1 MIEESLL
8 KSGILGKD
16 GFVWWIGRVAKRD
29 TWFQENLG
37 NAFSGEQGFR
47 CKVRIIGYHPFDDIL
62 KEEDLPWAQVM
73 LDAASGNAA
82 NGSTMLLQGGETCV
96 GFFLDGEDAQ
106 QPVIIGLLHR
116 NANVKESTDDKFKST
131 DDKLKRAE
139 GETQFKNAPLYT
151 GNKIKI
157 PSTNIPKV
165 KPKSLPQIPALPGT
179 PTVEG
184 TTNKAFCLWS
194 DSPSSAA
201 AAFEI
206 KNTKPVRI
214 PSRCS
219 NDLIGGITR
228 IIQDF
233 IAIVNTLEQSIG
245 QFIDPLLNE
254 IVDIANTIKN
264 IAGQIGGIVKQIINS
279 IRDGIIKCLISIFK
293 KFFGLETKID
303 PAHPITGPA
312 AQKATKTLLQQIF
325 CIFEDLIDE
334 MIEFVIKMLENMIN
348 GVINPSICAA
358 EQAVSG
364 ILAKL
369 MSRIE
374 ELLKTPLSGIKWLTG
389 RLGEVSGILN
399 QASTLATEIYNFI
412 GCDQFKC
419 NKPSEWISST
429 SAALQRGSDDWTKQL
444 EGVNVLKGISNGLSQ
459 ISKSVDA
466 EVIIDGPLQKELNT
480 AKSNLARVVADD
492 KFILVKGA
500 DSQIEAAEAAVQIAE
515 NNIERFAPN
524 TTDINTKSYKGSS
537 LSGLKKIAKS
547 LGGDLSSI
555 EGAIATISLFG
566 SNNSSFGECN
576 EKILNP
582 RTQDDLSPVRLGT
595 IYYRCIPPIAVAFGS
610 TNAAQLVP
618 IVVKGSI
625 AGVVVCAGGTGYSSP
640 LSIAI
645 IDNSGYGQG
654 AEVDAIIGAGGSITG
669 AIVISGGFGYCR
681 GNYNNICS
689 EVGVGSTNRKYKN
702 PSISLRLETPKN
714 EIVEGNEFVI
724 TLKAFG
730 AIDESRYDYTIS
742 GVDNDNIDNSL
753 TGTFIVKDETSS
765 LTIKTKQSLLDDI
778 KLFTLKLND
787 YNEDIDVVIKKKIQI
802 VKNPQYRLSSS
813 SDFVNAGDSFT
824 ITLDTKEIPDNTLVS
839 YTITGIDSNILTNA
853 SLRGNFEV
861 SQQKSEITFRTNRK
875 YIKDNIDK
883 NVVFILRLDNK
894 KSYIFV
900 LIKAIPKP
908 PEPKPPSPVSGCIV
922 DLHVLSPGIGYT
934 SGDTITDGKNT
945 YIPIVSPNGSIVK
958 AQKINDPICGFTERP
973 IITINTNTGVGAE
986 VIPVMKYT
994 LPGTETGNLQSVI
1007 DQKQVINVVD
1017 CV

>member
-29 TWFQENLG
+29 TWFQKNLG

-47 CKVRIIGYHPFDDIL
+47 CKVRIIGYHPFDNKL

-116 NANVKESTDDKFKST
+116 NANVKESIDDE
-131 DDKLKRAE
+131 LKRAE
-139 GETQFKNAPLYT
+139 GETQFKNSPLYT
-151 GNKIKI
+151 GTKI
-157 PSTNIPKV
+157 PSTNIPKA
-165 KPKSLPQIPALPGT
+165 KPNPLPQIPKLTET

-228 IIQDF
+228 ILQDF

-293 KFFGLETKID
+293 KFFGVKTKIN

-312 AQKATKTLLQQIF
+312 LQKATKILLQQIF
-325 CIFEDLIDE
+325 CIFEKIIDE
-334 MIEFVIKMLENMIN
+334 MVEFVIKMLENMIN

-369 MSRIE
+369 MSKIE
-374 ELLKTPLSGIKWLTG
+374 ESLRDILSGIGWLLG
-389 RLGEVSGILN
+389 GLGEVSGILN

-412 GCDQFKC
+412 GCDEIKC

-500 DSQIEAAEAAVQIAE
+500 DSQIEVAEAAVQIAE

-537 LSGLKKIAKS
+537 LSGLKKIAKG

-555 EGAIATISLFG
+555 EGAIASIGLFG
-566 SNNSSFGECN
+566 SNNSFFGECN
-576 EKILNP
+576 EKTSNP
-582 RTQDDLSPVRLGT
+582 RTQDDLSPVPFG
-595 IYYRCIPPIAVAFGS
+595 YKYSYCIPPIAVAFGS
-610 TNAAQLVP
+610 TNAAQLTP
-618 IVVKGSI
+618 IVSNGSI
-625 AGVVVCAGGTGYSSP
+625 FDVVVCAGGTGYSSP

-654 AEVDAIIGAGGSITG
+654 AQVDAIIGAGGSITG
-669 AIVISGGFGYCR
+669 AIVISGGSGYCP

-689 EVGVGSTNRKYKN
+689 EVDSKNRKYKDS
-702 PSISLRLETPKN
+702 SILLTLTTSKN

-730 AIDESRYDYTIS
+730 AIDESRYNYTIS

-753 TGTFIVKDETSS
+753 TGTFIIKDETSS

-787 YNEDIDVVIKKKIQI
+787 YNEDIDVVIKKKRQI

-824 ITLDTKEIPDNTLVS
+824 ITLDTKEIPDNTFVS

-861 SQQKSEITFRTNRK
+861 SQQKSKITFRTNRK

-883 NVVFILRLDNK
+883 NVVFVLKLDNK

-908 PEPKPPSPVSGCIV
+908 ILRKPPGPVSGCIV

-994 LPGTETGNLQSVI
+994 LPGTETGNTGNLQSVI

>member
-29 TWFQENLG
+29 TWFRENLG

-47 CKVRIIGYHPFDDIL
+47 CKVRIIGYHPFDDKL
-62 KEEDLPWAQVM
+62 REEDLPWAQVM

-116 NANVKESTDDKFKST
+116 NANVKESTDDK
-131 DDKLKRAE
+131 LKRKE

-151 GNKIKI
+151 GNKI
-157 PSTNIPKV
+157 PSTNRPSS

-179 PTVEG
+179 STVEG

-194 DSPSSAA
+194 DGPSSAA

-206 KNTKPVRI
+206 KNTKYVRI

-219 NDLIGGITR
+219 NDLIGGIAR

-233 IAIVNTLEQSIG
+233 IAIVNTLEKSIG

-279 IRDGIIKCLISIFK
+279 IRDGIIKCLISLFK
-293 KFFGLETKID
+293 KFLGLQKKTD
-303 PAHPITGPA
+303 PTHSLTGPVL
-312 AQKATKTLLQQIF
+312 QKATKTLLQQIF
-325 CIFEDLIDE
+325 CIFEKLIDV
-334 MIEFVIKMLENMIN
+334 MIDFVIKMLENMIN
-348 GVINPSICAA
+348 GVINPTICAA

-369 MSRIE
+369 MSLIE
-374 ELLKTPLSGIKWLTG
+374 ELLEPILSGVQWLTG
-389 RLGEVSGILN
+389 GLGTISGILN

-412 GCDQFKC
+412 GCDEIKC

-444 EGVNVLKGISNGLSQ
+444 EGVNVLKGISKDLTTISSGISTGGLEGYDYNG
-459 ISKSVDA
+459 
-466 EVIIDGPLQKELNT
+466 
-480 AKSNLARVVADD
+480 SN
-492 KFILVKGA
+492 
-500 DSQIEAAEAAVQIAE
+500 
-515 NNIERFAPN
+515 
-524 TTDINTKSYKGSS
+524 
-537 LSGLKKIAKS
+537 LSGLNKIAKG

-555 EGAIATISLFG
+555 EGAIASISLFG

-576 EKILNP
+576 EKTSNP
-582 RTQDDLSPVRLGT
+582 QTQYDLSPVPFG
-595 IYYRCIPPIAVAFGS
+595 YKYSYCIPPIAVAFGDG
-610 TNAAQLVP
+610 NGAQLIP
-618 IVVKGSI
+618 IVSNGSI
-625 AGVVVCAGGTGYSSP
+625 FSVEVIAGGSGYISP

-654 AEVDAIIGAGGSITG
+654 AQEDAIVGVGGSITG
-669 AIVISGGFGYCR
+669 AILISGGSGYCP
-681 GNYNNICS
+681 GNYNN
-689 EVGVGSTNRKYKN
+689 VGIDTN
-702 PSISLRLETPKN
+702 
-714 EIVEGNEFVI
+714 I
-724 TLKAFG
+724 T
-730 AIDESRYDYTIS
+730 
-742 GVDNDNIDNSL
+742 
-753 TGTFIVKDETSS
+753 
-765 LTIKTKQSLLDDI
+765 
-778 KLFTLKLND
+778 
-787 YNEDIDVVIKKKIQI
+787 DV
-802 VKNPQYRLSSS
+802 
-813 SDFVNAGDSFT
+813 
-824 ITLDTKEIPDNTLVS
+824 NTLP
-839 YTITGIDSNILTNA
+839 ITGISTSVVGNVDS
-853 SLRGNFEV
+853 V
-861 SQQKSEITFRTNRK
+861 
-875 YIKDNIDK
+875 YII
-883 NVVFILRLDNK
+883 
-894 KSYIFV
+894 
-900 LIKAIPKP
+900 A
-908 PEPKPPSPVSGCIV
+908 
-922 DLHVLSPGIGYT
+922 PGIGYT
-934 SGDTITDGKNT
+934 SGDTISIGTT
-945 YIPIVSPNGSIVK
+945 TISPIITPNGSVVK
-958 AQKINDPICGFTERP
+958 VKLPNNFNQSFARPP

-994 LPGTETGNLQSVI
+994 QQGIFVNKDPKSVI

>member
-47 CKVRIIGYHPFDDIL
+47 CKVRIIGYHPFDDKL
-62 KEEDLPWAQVM
+62 SENDLPWAQVM

-116 NANVKESTDDKFKST
+116 NANVKESTDDELERK
-131 DDKLKRAE
+131 E

-151 GNKIKI
+151 GIKI
-157 PSTNIPKV
+157 PSTNRQSI
-165 KPKSLPQIPALPGT
+165 KPNPLPQIPTLPGT
-179 PTVEG
+179 STVEG

-228 IIQDF
+228 ILQDF

-279 IRDGIIKCLISIFK
+279 IRDGIIKCLISLFK
-293 KFFGLETKID
+293 KFLGLQKKTD
-303 PAHPITGPA
+303 PTHSLTGPVL
-312 AQKATKTLLQQIF
+312 QKATKTLLQQIF
-325 CIFEDLIDE
+325 CIFEKLIDV
-334 MIEFVIKMLENMIN
+334 MIDFVIKMLENMIN
-348 GVINPSICAA
+348 GVINPTICAA

-369 MSRIE
+369 MSLIE
-374 ELLKTPLSGIKWLTG
+374 ELLEPILSGVQWLTG
-389 RLGEVSGILN
+389 GLGTISGILN

-412 GCDQFKC
+412 GCDEIKC

-444 EGVNVLKGISNGLSQ
+444 EGVNVLKGISKDLTQ
-459 ISKSVDA
+459 ISSGISTGGLGGYDYN
-466 EVIIDGPLQKELNT
+466 G
-480 AKSNLARVVADD
+480 SN
-492 KFILVKGA
+492 
-500 DSQIEAAEAAVQIAE
+500 
-515 NNIERFAPN
+515 
-524 TTDINTKSYKGSS
+524 
-537 LSGLKKIAKS
+537 LSGLNKIAKG

-555 EGAIATISLFG
+555 EGAIASISLFG

-576 EKILNP
+576 EKTSNP
-582 RTQDDLSPVRLGT
+582 QTQYDLSPVPFG
-595 IYYRCIPPIAVAFGS
+595 YKYSYCIPPIAVVFGDG
-610 TNAAQLVP
+610 NGAQLIP
-618 IVVKGSI
+618 IVSNGSI
-625 AGVVVCAGGTGYSSP
+625 FSVEVIDGGSGYSSP

-654 AEVDAIIGAGGSITG
+654 AQVDAIVGVGGSITG
-669 AIVISGGFGYCR
+669 AIVISGGSGYCP
-681 GNYNNICS
+681 GNYNN
-689 EVGVGSTNRKYKN
+689 VGIDTN
-702 PSISLRLETPKN
+702 
-714 EIVEGNEFVI
+714 I
-724 TLKAFG
+724 T
-730 AIDESRYDYTIS
+730 
-742 GVDNDNIDNSL
+742 
-753 TGTFIVKDETSS
+753 
-765 LTIKTKQSLLDDI
+765 
-778 KLFTLKLND
+778 
-787 YNEDIDVVIKKKIQI
+787 DV
-802 VKNPQYRLSSS
+802 
-813 SDFVNAGDSFT
+813 
-824 ITLDTKEIPDNTLVS
+824 NTLP
-839 YTITGIDSNILTNA
+839 ITGISTSVVGNVDS
-853 SLRGNFEV
+853 V
-861 SQQKSEITFRTNRK
+861 
-875 YIKDNIDK
+875 YII
-883 NVVFILRLDNK
+883 
-894 KSYIFV
+894 
-900 LIKAIPKP
+900 A
-908 PEPKPPSPVSGCIV
+908 
-922 DLHVLSPGIGYT
+922 PGIGYT
-934 SGDTITDGKNT
+934 SGDTISIGTT
-945 YIPIVSPNGSIVK
+945 TISPIITPNGSVVK
-958 AQKINDPICGFTERP
+958 VKLPNNFNQSFARPP

-994 LPGTETGNLQSVI
+994 QQGIFVNKDSKSVI

>member
-29 TWFQENLG
+29 TWFRENLG

-47 CKVRIIGYHPFDDIL
+47 CKVRIIGYHPFDDKL

-116 NANVKESTDDKFKST
+116 NANVKESTDDE
-131 DDKLKRAE
+131 LKRKE
-139 GETQFKNAPLYT
+139 GEIQFKNAPLYT
-151 GNKIKI
+151 GNKI
-157 PSTNIPKV
+157 PSTNRPSS

-179 PTVEG
+179 STVEG

-194 DSPSSAA
+194 DGPSSAA

-206 KNTKPVRI
+206 KNTKYVRI

-279 IRDGIIKCLISIFK
+279 IRDGIIKCLISLFK
-293 KFFGLETKID
+293 KFLGLQKKTD
-303 PAHPITGPA
+303 PTHSLTGPVL
-312 AQKATKTLLQQIF
+312 QKATKTLLQQIF
-325 CIFEDLIDE
+325 CIFEKLIDV
-334 MIEFVIKMLENMIN
+334 MIDFVIKMLENMIN
-348 GVINPSICAA
+348 GVINPTICAA

-369 MSRIE
+369 MSLIE
-374 ELLKTPLSGIKWLTG
+374 ELLEPILSGVQWLTG
-389 RLGEVSGILN
+389 GLGTISGILN

-412 GCDQFKC
+412 GCDEIKC

-444 EGVNVLKGISNGLSQ
+444 EGVNVLKGISKDLTQ
-459 ISKSVDA
+459 ISSGISTGGLEGYDYN
-466 EVIIDGPLQKELNT
+466 G
-480 AKSNLARVVADD
+480 SN
-492 KFILVKGA
+492 
-500 DSQIEAAEAAVQIAE
+500 
-515 NNIERFAPN
+515 
-524 TTDINTKSYKGSS
+524 
-537 LSGLKKIAKS
+537 LSGLNKIAKG

-555 EGAIATISLFG
+555 EGAIASISLFG

-576 EKILNP
+576 EKTSNP
-582 RTQDDLSPVRLGT
+582 QTQYDLSPVPFG
-595 IYYRCIPPIAVAFGS
+595 YKYSYCIPPIAVVFGDG
-610 TNAAQLVP
+610 NGAQLIP
-618 IVVKGSI
+618 IVSNGSI
-625 AGVVVCAGGTGYSSP
+625 FSVEVIDGGSGYSSP

-654 AEVDAIIGAGGSITG
+654 AQVDAIVGVGGSITG
-669 AIVISGGFGYCR
+669 AIVISGGSGYCP
-681 GNYNNICS
+681 GNYNN
-689 EVGVGSTNRKYKN
+689 VGIDTN
-702 PSISLRLETPKN
+702 
-714 EIVEGNEFVI
+714 I
-724 TLKAFG
+724 T
-730 AIDESRYDYTIS
+730 
-742 GVDNDNIDNSL
+742 
-753 TGTFIVKDETSS
+753 
-765 LTIKTKQSLLDDI
+765 
-778 KLFTLKLND
+778 
-787 YNEDIDVVIKKKIQI
+787 DV
-802 VKNPQYRLSSS
+802 
-813 SDFVNAGDSFT
+813 
-824 ITLDTKEIPDNTLVS
+824 NTLP
-839 YTITGIDSNILTNA
+839 ITGISTSVVGNVDS
-853 SLRGNFEV
+853 V
-861 SQQKSEITFRTNRK
+861 
-875 YIKDNIDK
+875 YII
-883 NVVFILRLDNK
+883 
-894 KSYIFV
+894 
-900 LIKAIPKP
+900 A
-908 PEPKPPSPVSGCIV
+908 
-922 DLHVLSPGIGYT
+922 PGIGYT
-934 SGDTITDGKNT
+934 SGDTISIGTT
-945 YIPIVSPNGSIVK
+945 TISPIITPNGSVVK
-958 AQKINDPICGFTERP
+958 VKLPNNFNQSFARPP

-994 LPGTETGNLQSVI
+994 QQGIFVNKDSKSVI
-1007 DQKQVINVVD
+1007 DQKQVISVVD

>member
-47 CKVRIIGYHPFDDIL
+47 CKVRIIGYHPFDDKL

-116 NANVKESTDDKFKST
+116 NANVKESTNDV
-131 DDKLKRAE
+131 LKRKE

-151 GNKIKI
+151 GNKI
-157 PSTNIPKV
+157 PSTNRPSS

-179 PTVEG
+179 STVEG

-233 IAIVNTLEQSIG
+233 IAIVNTLEKSIG

-279 IRDGIIKCLISIFK
+279 IRNGIIKCLISLFK
-293 KFFGLETKID
+293 KFLGLQKKTD
-303 PAHPITGPA
+303 PTHSLTGPVL
-312 AQKATKTLLQQIF
+312 QKATKTLLQQIF
-325 CIFEDLIDE
+325 CIFEKLIDV
-334 MIEFVIKMLENMIN
+334 MIDFVIKMLENMIN
-348 GVINPSICAA
+348 GVINPTICAA

-369 MSRIE
+369 MSLIE
-374 ELLKTPLSGIKWLTG
+374 ELLEPILSGVQWLTG
-389 RLGEVSGILN
+389 GLGTISGILN

-412 GCDQFKC
+412 GCDEFKC

-444 EGVNVLKGISNGLSQ
+444 EGVNVLKGISKDLSTISSGISTGGLEGYDYNG
-459 ISKSVDA
+459 
-466 EVIIDGPLQKELNT
+466 
-480 AKSNLARVVADD
+480 SN
-492 KFILVKGA
+492 
-500 DSQIEAAEAAVQIAE
+500 
-515 NNIERFAPN
+515 
-524 TTDINTKSYKGSS
+524 
-537 LSGLKKIAKS
+537 LSGLNKIAKG

-555 EGAIATISLFG
+555 EGAIASISLFG

-576 EKILNP
+576 EKTSNP
-582 RTQDDLSPVRLGT
+582 QTQYDLSPVPFG
-595 IYYRCIPPIAVAFGS
+595 YKYSYCIPPIAVVFGDG
-610 TNAAQLVP
+610 NGAQLIP
-618 IVVKGSI
+618 IVSNGSI
-625 AGVVVCAGGTGYSSP
+625 FSVEVIAGGSGYSSP

-654 AEVDAIIGAGGSITG
+654 AQVDAIVGVGGSITG
-669 AIVISGGFGYCR
+669 AIVISGGSGYCP
-681 GNYNNICS
+681 GNYNN
-689 EVGVGSTNRKYKN
+689 VG
-702 PSISLRLETPKN
+702 
-714 EIVEGNEFVI
+714 
-724 TLKAFG
+724 
-730 AIDESRYDYTIS
+730 
-742 GVDNDNIDNSL
+742 
-753 TGTFIVKDETSS
+753 
-765 LTIKTKQSLLDDI
+765 
-778 KLFTLKLND
+778 
-787 YNEDIDVVIKKKIQI
+787 
-802 VKNPQYRLSSS
+802 
-813 SDFVNAGDSFT
+813 
-824 ITLDTKEIPDNTLVS
+824 LDTNITDVNTLP
-839 YTITGIDSNILTNA
+839 ITGISTSVVGNVDS
-853 SLRGNFEV
+853 V
-861 SQQKSEITFRTNRK
+861 
-875 YIKDNIDK
+875 YII
-883 NVVFILRLDNK
+883 
-894 KSYIFV
+894 
-900 LIKAIPKP
+900 A
-908 PEPKPPSPVSGCIV
+908 
-922 DLHVLSPGIGYT
+922 PGIGYT
-934 SGDTITDGKNT
+934 SGDTISIGTT
-945 YIPIVSPNGSIVK
+945 TISPIITPNGSVVK
-958 AQKINDPICGFTERP
+958 VKLPNNFNQSFARPP

-994 LPGTETGNLQSVI
+994 QQGIFVNKDSKSVI

>member
-8 KSGILGKD
+8 KSGIIGKD

-29 TWFQENLG
+29 TWFRENLG

-47 CKVRIIGYHPFDDIL
+47 CKVRIIGYHPFDDKL

-116 NANVKESTDDKFKST
+116 NANVKESTNDV
-131 DDKLKRAE
+131 LKRKE

-151 GNKIKI
+151 GNKI
-157 PSTNIPKV
+157 PSTNRPSS

-179 PTVEG
+179 STVEG

-194 DSPSSAA
+194 DGPSSAA

-228 IIQDF
+228 ILQDF

-279 IRDGIIKCLISIFK
+279 IRDGIIKCLISLFK
-293 KFFGLETKID
+293 KFLGLQKKTD
-303 PAHPITGPA
+303 PTHSLTGPVL
-312 AQKATKTLLQQIF
+312 QKATKTLLQQIF
-325 CIFEDLIDE
+325 CIFEKLIDV
-334 MIEFVIKMLENMIN
+334 MIDFVIKMLENMIN
-348 GVINPSICAA
+348 GVINPTICAA

-369 MSRIE
+369 MSLIE
-374 ELLKTPLSGIKWLTG
+374 ELLEPILSGVQWLTG
-389 RLGEVSGILN
+389 GLGTISGILN

-412 GCDQFKC
+412 GCDEIKC

-444 EGVNVLKGISNGLSQ
+444 EGVNVLKGISKDLTQ
-459 ISKSVDA
+459 ISSGISTGGLGGYDYN
-466 EVIIDGPLQKELNT
+466 G
-480 AKSNLARVVADD
+480 SN
-492 KFILVKGA
+492 
-500 DSQIEAAEAAVQIAE
+500 
-515 NNIERFAPN
+515 
-524 TTDINTKSYKGSS
+524 
-537 LSGLKKIAKS
+537 LSGLNKIAKG

-555 EGAIATISLFG
+555 EGAIASISLFG

-576 EKILNP
+576 EKTSNP
-582 RTQDDLSPVRLGT
+582 QTQYDLSPVPFG
-595 IYYRCIPPIAVAFGS
+595 YKYSYCIPPIAVVFGDG
-610 TNAAQLVP
+610 NGAQLIP
-618 IVVKGSI
+618 IVSNGSI
-625 AGVVVCAGGTGYSSP
+625 FSVEVIDGGSGYSSP

-654 AEVDAIIGAGGSITG
+654 AQVDAIVGVGGSITG
-669 AIVISGGFGYCR
+669 AIVISGGSGYCP
-681 GNYNNICS
+681 GNYNN
-689 EVGVGSTNRKYKN
+689 VGIDTN
-702 PSISLRLETPKN
+702 
-714 EIVEGNEFVI
+714 I
-724 TLKAFG
+724 T
-730 AIDESRYDYTIS
+730 
-742 GVDNDNIDNSL
+742 
-753 TGTFIVKDETSS
+753 
-765 LTIKTKQSLLDDI
+765 
-778 KLFTLKLND
+778 
-787 YNEDIDVVIKKKIQI
+787 DV
-802 VKNPQYRLSSS
+802 
-813 SDFVNAGDSFT
+813 
-824 ITLDTKEIPDNTLVS
+824 NTLP
-839 YTITGIDSNILTNA
+839 ITGISTSVVGNVDS
-853 SLRGNFEV
+853 V
-861 SQQKSEITFRTNRK
+861 
-875 YIKDNIDK
+875 YII
-883 NVVFILRLDNK
+883 
-894 KSYIFV
+894 
-900 LIKAIPKP
+900 A
-908 PEPKPPSPVSGCIV
+908 
-922 DLHVLSPGIGYT
+922 PGIGYT
-934 SGDTITDGKNT
+934 SGDTISIGTT
-945 YIPIVSPNGSIVK
+945 TISPIITPNGSVVK
-958 AQKINDPICGFTERP
+958 VKLPNNFNQSFARPP

-994 LPGTETGNLQSVI
+994 QQGIFVNKDSKSVI

>member
-8 KSGILGKD
+8 KSGIIGKD

-29 TWFQENLG
+29 TWFRENLG

-47 CKVRIIGYHPFDDIL
+47 CKVRIIGYHPFDDKL

-116 NANVKESTDDKFKST
+116 NANVKESTNDV
-131 DDKLKRAE
+131 LKRKE

-151 GNKIKI
+151 GNKI
-157 PSTNIPKV
+157 PSTNRPSS

-179 PTVEG
+179 STVEG

-194 DSPSSAA
+194 DGPSSAA

-228 IIQDF
+228 ILQDF

-279 IRDGIIKCLISIFK
+279 IRDGIIKCLISLFK
-293 KFFGLETKID
+293 KFLGLQKKTD
-303 PAHPITGPA
+303 PTHSLTGPVL
-312 AQKATKTLLQQIF
+312 QKATKTLLQQIF
-325 CIFEDLIDE
+325 CIFEKLIDV
-334 MIEFVIKMLENMIN
+334 MIDFVIKMLENMIN
-348 GVINPSICAA
+348 GVINPTICAA

-369 MSRIE
+369 MSLIE
-374 ELLKTPLSGIKWLTG
+374 ELLEPILSGVQWLTG
-389 RLGEVSGILN
+389 GLGTISGILN

-412 GCDQFKC
+412 GCDEIKC

-444 EGVNVLKGISNGLSQ
+444 EGVNVLKGISKDLTQ
-459 ISKSVDA
+459 ISSGISTGGLGGYDYN
-466 EVIIDGPLQKELNT
+466 G
-480 AKSNLARVVADD
+480 SN
-492 KFILVKGA
+492 
-500 DSQIEAAEAAVQIAE
+500 
-515 NNIERFAPN
+515 
-524 TTDINTKSYKGSS
+524 
-537 LSGLKKIAKS
+537 LSGLNKIAKG

-555 EGAIATISLFG
+555 EGAIASISLFG

-576 EKILNP
+576 EKTSNP
-582 RTQDDLSPVRLGT
+582 QTQYDLSPVPFG
-595 IYYRCIPPIAVAFGS
+595 YKYSYCIPPIAVAFGDA
-610 TNAAQLVP
+610 NGAQLIP
-618 IVVKGSI
+618 IVSNGSI
-625 AGVVVCAGGTGYSSP
+625 FSVEVIDGGSGYSSP

-654 AEVDAIIGAGGSITG
+654 AQVDAIVGVGGSITG
-669 AIVISGGFGYCR
+669 AIVISGGSGYCP
-681 GNYNNICS
+681 GNYNN
-689 EVGVGSTNRKYKN
+689 VGIDTN
-702 PSISLRLETPKN
+702 
-714 EIVEGNEFVI
+714 I
-724 TLKAFG
+724 T
-730 AIDESRYDYTIS
+730 
-742 GVDNDNIDNSL
+742 
-753 TGTFIVKDETSS
+753 
-765 LTIKTKQSLLDDI
+765 
-778 KLFTLKLND
+778 
-787 YNEDIDVVIKKKIQI
+787 DV
-802 VKNPQYRLSSS
+802 
-813 SDFVNAGDSFT
+813 
-824 ITLDTKEIPDNTLVS
+824 NTLP
-839 YTITGIDSNILTNA
+839 ITGISTSVVGNVDS
-853 SLRGNFEV
+853 V
-861 SQQKSEITFRTNRK
+861 
-875 YIKDNIDK
+875 YII
-883 NVVFILRLDNK
+883 
-894 KSYIFV
+894 
-900 LIKAIPKP
+900 A
-908 PEPKPPSPVSGCIV
+908 
-922 DLHVLSPGIGYT
+922 PGIGYT
-934 SGDTITDGKNT
+934 SGDTISIGTT
-945 YIPIVSPNGSIVK
+945 TISPIITPNGSVVK
-958 AQKINDPICGFTERP
+958 VKLPNNFNQSFARPP

-994 LPGTETGNLQSVI
+994 QQGIFVNKDSKSVI

>member
-8 KSGILGKD
+8 KSGIIGKD

-29 TWFQENLG
+29 TWFRENLG

-47 CKVRIIGYHPFDDIL
+47 CKVRIIGYHPFDDKL

-116 NANVKESTDDKFKST
+116 NANVKESTDDK
-131 DDKLKRAE
+131 LKRAE

-151 GNKIKI
+151 GNKI
-157 PSTNIPKV
+157 PSTNRPSS

-179 PTVEG
+179 STVEG

-194 DSPSSAA
+194 DGPSSAA

-206 KNTKPVRI
+206 KNTKYVRI

-233 IAIVNTLEQSIG
+233 IAIVNTLEKSIG

-279 IRDGIIKCLISIFK
+279 IRDGIIKCLISLFK
-293 KFFGLETKID
+293 KFLGSQKKTN
-303 PAHPITGPA
+303 PAHSLTGPVL
-312 AQKATKTLLQQIF
+312 QKATKTLLQQIF
-325 CIFEDLIDE
+325 CIFEKLIDV
-334 MIEFVIKMLENMIN
+334 MIDFVIKMLENMIN

-369 MSRIE
+369 MSMIE
-374 ELLKTPLSGIKWLTG
+374 EALEPILSGIEWLTG
-389 RLGEVSGILN
+389 GLGTISGILN

-412 GCDQFKC
+412 GCDEIKC

-429 SAALQRGSDDWTKQL
+429 SAALQRGSDDWSKQL
-444 EGVNVLKGISNGLSQ
+444 EGVNVLKGISKDLTQ
-459 ISKSVDA
+459 ISSGISTGGLEGYDYN
-466 EVIIDGPLQKELNT
+466 G
-480 AKSNLARVVADD
+480 SN
-492 KFILVKGA
+492 
-500 DSQIEAAEAAVQIAE
+500 
-515 NNIERFAPN
+515 
-524 TTDINTKSYKGSS
+524 
-537 LSGLKKIAKS
+537 LSGLNKIAKG

-555 EGAIATISLFG
+555 EGAIASISLFG

-576 EKILNP
+576 EKTSNP
-582 RTQDDLSPVRLGT
+582 QTQYDLSPVPFG
-595 IYYRCIPPIAVAFGS
+595 YKYSYCIPPIAVAFGDGDG
-610 TNAAQLVP
+610 AKLIP
-618 IVVKGSI
+618 IVSNNSIFSVEVIDGGS
-625 AGVVVCAGGTGYSSP
+625 GYRSP

-654 AEVDAIIGAGGSITG
+654 AQVDAIVDVDGSITG
-669 AIVISGGFGYCR
+669 AIVISGGSGYCP
-681 GNYNNICS
+681 GNYNNVGIDTNIT
-689 EVGVGSTNRKYKN
+689 EVN
-702 PSISLRLETPKN
+702 
-714 EIVEGNEFVI
+714 
-724 TLKAFG
+724 
-730 AIDESRYDYTIS
+730 
-742 GVDNDNIDNSL
+742 
-753 TGTFIVKDETSS
+753 
-765 LTIKTKQSLLDDI
+765 
-778 KLFTLKLND
+778 KL
-787 YNEDIDVVIKKKIQI
+787 
-802 VKNPQYRLSSS
+802 P
-813 SDFVNAGDSFT
+813 
-824 ITLDTKEIPDNTLVS
+824 
-839 YTITGIDSNILTNA
+839 ITGISTSVVGNVDS
-853 SLRGNFEV
+853 V
-861 SQQKSEITFRTNRK
+861 
-875 YIKDNIDK
+875 YII
-883 NVVFILRLDNK
+883 
-894 KSYIFV
+894 
-900 LIKAIPKP
+900 A
-908 PEPKPPSPVSGCIV
+908 
-922 DLHVLSPGIGYT
+922 PGIGYT
-934 SGDTITDGKNT
+934 SGDTISIGTT
-945 YIPIVSPNGSIVK
+945 TISPIITPNGSVVK
-958 AQKINDPICGFTERP
+958 VKLPNNFNQSFARPP

-994 LPGTETGNLQSVI
+994 QQGIFVNKDPKSVI

>member
-29 TWFQENLG
+29 TWFRENLG

-47 CKVRIIGYHPFDDIL
+47 CKVRIIGYHPFDDKL

-116 NANVKESTDDKFKST
+116 NANVKESTDDE
-131 DDKLKRAE
+131 LKRKE
-139 GETQFKNAPLYT
+139 GEIQFKNAPLYT
-151 GNKIKI
+151 GNKI
-157 PSTNIPKV
+157 PSTNRPSS

-179 PTVEG
+179 STVEG

-194 DSPSSAA
+194 DGPSSAA

-206 KNTKPVRI
+206 KNTKYVRI

-233 IAIVNTLEQSIG
+233 IAIVNTLEKSIG

-279 IRDGIIKCLISIFK
+279 IRDGIIKCLISLFK
-293 KFFGLETKID
+293 KFLGLQKKTD
-303 PAHPITGPA
+303 PTHSLTGPVL
-312 AQKATKTLLQQIF
+312 QKATKTLLQQIF
-325 CIFEDLIDE
+325 CIFEKLIDV
-334 MIEFVIKMLENMIN
+334 MIDFVIKMLENMIN
-348 GVINPSICAA
+348 GVINPTICAA

-369 MSRIE
+369 MSLIE
-374 ELLKTPLSGIKWLTG
+374 ELLEPILSGVQWLTG
-389 RLGEVSGILN
+389 GLGTISGILN

-412 GCDQFKC
+412 GCDEIKC

-444 EGVNVLKGISNGLSQ
+444 EGVNVLKGISKDLTQ
-459 ISKSVDA
+459 ISSGISTGGLEGYDYN
-466 EVIIDGPLQKELNT
+466 G
-480 AKSNLARVVADD
+480 SN
-492 KFILVKGA
+492 
-500 DSQIEAAEAAVQIAE
+500 
-515 NNIERFAPN
+515 
-524 TTDINTKSYKGSS
+524 
-537 LSGLKKIAKS
+537 LSGLNKIAKG

-555 EGAIATISLFG
+555 EGAIASISLFG

-576 EKILNP
+576 EKTSNP
-582 RTQDDLSPVRLGT
+582 QTQYDLSPVPFG
-595 IYYRCIPPIAVAFGS
+595 YKYSYCIPPIAVVFGDG
-610 TNAAQLVP
+610 NGAQLIP
-618 IVVKGSI
+618 IVSNGSI
-625 AGVVVCAGGTGYSSP
+625 FSLEVIAGGSGYSSP

-654 AEVDAIIGAGGSITG
+654 AQVDAIVGVGGSITG
-669 AIVISGGFGYCR
+669 AIVISGGSGYCP
-681 GNYNNICS
+681 GNYNN
-689 EVGVGSTNRKYKN
+689 VGIDTN
-702 PSISLRLETPKN
+702 
-714 EIVEGNEFVI
+714 I
-724 TLKAFG
+724 T
-730 AIDESRYDYTIS
+730 
-742 GVDNDNIDNSL
+742 
-753 TGTFIVKDETSS
+753 
-765 LTIKTKQSLLDDI
+765 
-778 KLFTLKLND
+778 
-787 YNEDIDVVIKKKIQI
+787 DV
-802 VKNPQYRLSSS
+802 
-813 SDFVNAGDSFT
+813 
-824 ITLDTKEIPDNTLVS
+824 NTLP
-839 YTITGIDSNILTNA
+839 ITGISTSVVGNVDS
-853 SLRGNFEV
+853 V
-861 SQQKSEITFRTNRK
+861 
-875 YIKDNIDK
+875 YII
-883 NVVFILRLDNK
+883 
-894 KSYIFV
+894 
-900 LIKAIPKP
+900 A
-908 PEPKPPSPVSGCIV
+908 
-922 DLHVLSPGIGYT
+922 PGIGYT
-934 SGDTITDGKNT
+934 SGDTISIGTT
-945 YIPIVSPNGSIVK
+945 TISPIITPNGSVVK
-958 AQKINDPICGFTERP
+958 VKLPNNFNQSFARPP

-994 LPGTETGNLQSVI
+994 QQGIFVNKDSKSVI

>member
-8 KSGILGKD
+8 KSGIIGKD

-29 TWFQENLG
+29 TWFRENLG

-47 CKVRIIGYHPFDDIL
+47 CKVRIIGYHPFDDKL
-62 KEEDLPWAQVM
+62 KEDDLPWAQVM

-116 NANVKESTDDKFKST
+116 NANVKESTDDE
-131 DDKLKRAE
+131 LKRKE

-151 GNKIKI
+151 GNKI
-157 PSTNIPKV
+157 PSTNRPSS

-179 PTVEG
+179 STVEG

-194 DSPSSAA
+194 DGPSSAA

-228 IIQDF
+228 ILQDF

-279 IRDGIIKCLISIFK
+279 IRDGIIKCLISLFK
-293 KFFGLETKID
+293 KFLGLQKKTD
-303 PAHPITGPA
+303 PTHSLTGPVL
-312 AQKATKTLLQQIF
+312 QKATKTLLQQIF
-325 CIFEDLIDE
+325 CIFEKLIDV
-334 MIEFVIKMLENMIN
+334 MIDFVIKMLENMIN
-348 GVINPSICAA
+348 GVINPTICAA

-369 MSRIE
+369 MSLIE
-374 ELLKTPLSGIKWLTG
+374 ELLEPILSGVQWLTG
-389 RLGEVSGILN
+389 GLGTISGILN

-412 GCDQFKC
+412 GCDEIKC

-444 EGVNVLKGISNGLSQ
+444 EGVNVLKGISKDLTQ
-459 ISKSVDA
+459 ISSGISTGGLEGYDYN
-466 EVIIDGPLQKELNT
+466 G
-480 AKSNLARVVADD
+480 SN
-492 KFILVKGA
+492 
-500 DSQIEAAEAAVQIAE
+500 
-515 NNIERFAPN
+515 
-524 TTDINTKSYKGSS
+524 
-537 LSGLKKIAKS
+537 LSGLNKIAKG
-547 LGGDLSSI
+547 LGGNLSSI
-555 EGAIATISLFG
+555 EGAIASISLFG

-576 EKILNP
+576 EKTSNP
-582 RTQDDLSPVRLGT
+582 QTQYDLSPVPFG
-595 IYYRCIPPIAVAFGS
+595 YKYSYCIPPIAVVFGDG
-610 TNAAQLVP
+610 NGAQLIP
-618 IVVKGSI
+618 IVSNGSI
-625 AGVVVCAGGTGYSSP
+625 FSVEVIAGGSGYSSP

-654 AEVDAIIGAGGSITG
+654 AQVDAIVGVGGSITG
-669 AIVISGGFGYCR
+669 AIVISGGSGYCP
-681 GNYNNICS
+681 GNYNN
-689 EVGVGSTNRKYKN
+689 VG
-702 PSISLRLETPKN
+702 
-714 EIVEGNEFVI
+714 
-724 TLKAFG
+724 
-730 AIDESRYDYTIS
+730 
-742 GVDNDNIDNSL
+742 
-753 TGTFIVKDETSS
+753 
-765 LTIKTKQSLLDDI
+765 
-778 KLFTLKLND
+778 
-787 YNEDIDVVIKKKIQI
+787 
-802 VKNPQYRLSSS
+802 
-813 SDFVNAGDSFT
+813 
-824 ITLDTKEIPDNTLVS
+824 LDTNITDVNTLP
-839 YTITGIDSNILTNA
+839 ITGISTSVVGNVDS
-853 SLRGNFEV
+853 V
-861 SQQKSEITFRTNRK
+861 
-875 YIKDNIDK
+875 YII
-883 NVVFILRLDNK
+883 
-894 KSYIFV
+894 
-900 LIKAIPKP
+900 A
-908 PEPKPPSPVSGCIV
+908 
-922 DLHVLSPGIGYT
+922 PGIGYT
-934 SGDTITDGKNT
+934 SGDTISIGTT
-945 YIPIVSPNGSIVK
+945 TISPIITPNGSVVK
-958 AQKINDPICGFTERP
+958 VKLPNNFNQSFARPP

-994 LPGTETGNLQSVI
+994 QQGIFVNKDSKSVI

>member
-8 KSGILGKD
+8 KSGIIGKD

-29 TWFQENLG
+29 TWFRENLG

-47 CKVRIIGYHPFDDIL
+47 CKVRIIGYHPFDDKL

-116 NANVKESTDDKFKST
+116 NANVKESTDDE
-131 DDKLKRAE
+131 LKRKE

-151 GNKIKI
+151 GNKI
-157 PSTNIPKV
+157 PSTNRPSS

-179 PTVEG
+179 STVEG

-194 DSPSSAA
+194 DGPSSAA

-233 IAIVNTLEQSIG
+233 IAIVNTLEKSIG

-279 IRDGIIKCLISIFK
+279 IRDGIIKCLISLFK
-293 KFFGLETKID
+293 KFLGLQKKTD
-303 PAHPITGPA
+303 PTHSLTGPVL
-312 AQKATKTLLQQIF
+312 QKATKTLLQQIF
-325 CIFEDLIDE
+325 CIFEKLIDV
-334 MIEFVIKMLENMIN
+334 MIDFVIKMLENMIN
-348 GVINPSICAA
+348 GVINPTICAA

-369 MSRIE
+369 MSLIE
-374 ELLKTPLSGIKWLTG
+374 ELLEPILSGVQWLTG
-389 RLGEVSGILN
+389 GLGTISGILN

-412 GCDQFKC
+412 GCDEIKC

-444 EGVNVLKGISNGLSQ
+444 EGVNVLKGISKDLTQ
-459 ISKSVDA
+459 ISSGISTGGLEGYDYN
-466 EVIIDGPLQKELNT
+466 G
-480 AKSNLARVVADD
+480 SN
-492 KFILVKGA
+492 
-500 DSQIEAAEAAVQIAE
+500 
-515 NNIERFAPN
+515 
-524 TTDINTKSYKGSS
+524 
-537 LSGLKKIAKS
+537 LSGLNKIAKG

-555 EGAIATISLFG
+555 EGAIASISLFG

-576 EKILNP
+576 EKTSNP
-582 RTQDDLSPVRLGT
+582 QTQYDLSPVPFG
-595 IYYRCIPPIAVAFGS
+595 YKYSYCIPPIAVAFGDG
-610 TNAAQLVP
+610 NGAQLIP
-618 IVVKGSI
+618 IVSNGSI
-625 AGVVVCAGGTGYSSP
+625 FSVELIDGGSGYSSP

-654 AEVDAIIGAGGSITG
+654 AQVDAIVGVGGSITG
-669 AIVISGGFGYCR
+669 AIVISGGSGYCP
-681 GNYNNICS
+681 GNYNN
-689 EVGVGSTNRKYKN
+689 VGIDTN
-702 PSISLRLETPKN
+702 
-714 EIVEGNEFVI
+714 I
-724 TLKAFG
+724 T
-730 AIDESRYDYTIS
+730 
-742 GVDNDNIDNSL
+742 
-753 TGTFIVKDETSS
+753 
-765 LTIKTKQSLLDDI
+765 
-778 KLFTLKLND
+778 
-787 YNEDIDVVIKKKIQI
+787 DV
-802 VKNPQYRLSSS
+802 
-813 SDFVNAGDSFT
+813 
-824 ITLDTKEIPDNTLVS
+824 NTLP
-839 YTITGIDSNILTNA
+839 ITGISTSVVGNVDS
-853 SLRGNFEV
+853 V
-861 SQQKSEITFRTNRK
+861 
-875 YIKDNIDK
+875 YII
-883 NVVFILRLDNK
+883 
-894 KSYIFV
+894 
-900 LIKAIPKP
+900 A
-908 PEPKPPSPVSGCIV
+908 
-922 DLHVLSPGIGYT
+922 PGIGYT
-934 SGDTITDGKNT
+934 SGDTISIGTT
-945 YIPIVSPNGSIVK
+945 TISPIITPNGSVVK
-958 AQKINDPICGFTERP
+958 VKLPNNFNQSFARPP

-994 LPGTETGNLQSVI
+994 QQGIFVNKDSKSVI

>member
-29 TWFQENLG
+29 TWFRENLG

-47 CKVRIIGYHPFDDIL
+47 CKVRIIGYHPFDDKL

-116 NANVKESTDDKFKST
+116 NANVKESTDDE
-131 DDKLKRAE
+131 LKRKE

-151 GNKIKI
+151 GNKI
-157 PSTNIPKV
+157 PSTNRPSS

-179 PTVEG
+179 STVEG

-194 DSPSSAA
+194 DGPSSAA

-206 KNTKPVRI
+206 KNTKYVRI

-233 IAIVNTLEQSIG
+233 IAIVNTLEKSIG

-279 IRDGIIKCLISIFK
+279 IRDGIIKCLISLFK
-293 KFFGLETKID
+293 KFLGLQKKTD
-303 PAHPITGPA
+303 PTHSLTGPVL
-312 AQKATKTLLQQIF
+312 QKATKTLLQQIF
-325 CIFEDLIDE
+325 CIFEKLIDV
-334 MIEFVIKMLENMIN
+334 MIDFVIKMLENMIN
-348 GVINPSICAA
+348 GVINPTICAA

-369 MSRIE
+369 MSLIE
-374 ELLKTPLSGIKWLTG
+374 ELLEPILSGVQWLTG
-389 RLGEVSGILN
+389 GLGTISGILN

-412 GCDQFKC
+412 GCDEIKC

-444 EGVNVLKGISNGLSQ
+444 EGVNVLKGISKDLTQ
-459 ISKSVDA
+459 ISSGISTGGLEGYDYN
-466 EVIIDGPLQKELNT
+466 G
-480 AKSNLARVVADD
+480 SN
-492 KFILVKGA
+492 
-500 DSQIEAAEAAVQIAE
+500 
-515 NNIERFAPN
+515 
-524 TTDINTKSYKGSS
+524 
-537 LSGLKKIAKS
+537 LSGLNKIAKG

-555 EGAIATISLFG
+555 EGAIASISLFG

-576 EKILNP
+576 EKTSNP
-582 RTQDDLSPVRLGT
+582 QTQYDLSPVPFG
-595 IYYRCIPPIAVAFGS
+595 YKYSYCIPPIAVAFGDG
-610 TNAAQLVP
+610 NGAQLIP
-618 IVVKGSI
+618 IVSNGSI
-625 AGVVVCAGGTGYSSP
+625 FSVEVIDGGSGYSSP

-654 AEVDAIIGAGGSITG
+654 AQVDAIVGVGGSITG
-669 AIVISGGFGYCR
+669 AIVISGGSGYCP
-681 GNYNNICS
+681 GNYNN
-689 EVGVGSTNRKYKN
+689 VG
-702 PSISLRLETPKN
+702 
-714 EIVEGNEFVI
+714 
-724 TLKAFG
+724 
-730 AIDESRYDYTIS
+730 
-742 GVDNDNIDNSL
+742 
-753 TGTFIVKDETSS
+753 
-765 LTIKTKQSLLDDI
+765 
-778 KLFTLKLND
+778 
-787 YNEDIDVVIKKKIQI
+787 
-802 VKNPQYRLSSS
+802 
-813 SDFVNAGDSFT
+813 
-824 ITLDTKEIPDNTLVS
+824 LDTNITDVNTLP
-839 YTITGIDSNILTNA
+839 ITGISTSVVGNVDS
-853 SLRGNFEV
+853 V
-861 SQQKSEITFRTNRK
+861 
-875 YIKDNIDK
+875 YII
-883 NVVFILRLDNK
+883 
-894 KSYIFV
+894 
-900 LIKAIPKP
+900 A
-908 PEPKPPSPVSGCIV
+908 
-922 DLHVLSPGIGYT
+922 PGIGYT
-934 SGDTITDGKNT
+934 SGDTISIGTT
-945 YIPIVSPNGSIVK
+945 TISPIITPNGSVVK
-958 AQKINDPICGFTERP
+958 VKLPNNFNQSFARPP

-994 LPGTETGNLQSVI
+994 QQGIFVNKDSKSVI
-1007 DQKQVINVVD
+1007 DQKQVISVVD

>member
-8 KSGILGKD
+8 KSGIIGKD

-29 TWFQENLG
+29 TWFRENLG

-47 CKVRIIGYHPFDDIL
+47 CKVRIIGYHPFDDKL

-116 NANVKESTDDKFKST
+116 NANVKESTNDV
-131 DDKLKRAE
+131 LKRKE

-151 GNKIKI
+151 GNKI
-157 PSTNIPKV
+157 PSTNRPSS

-179 PTVEG
+179 STVEG

-194 DSPSSAA
+194 DGPSSAA

-233 IAIVNTLEQSIG
+233 IAIVNTLEKSIG

-279 IRDGIIKCLISIFK
+279 IRDGIIKCLISLFK
-293 KFFGLETKID
+293 KFLGLQKKTD
-303 PAHPITGPA
+303 PTHSLTGPVL
-312 AQKATKTLLQQIF
+312 QKATKTLLQQIF
-325 CIFEDLIDE
+325 CIFEKLIDV
-334 MIEFVIKMLENMIN
+334 MIDFVIKMLENMIN
-348 GVINPSICAA
+348 GVINPTICAA

-369 MSRIE
+369 MSLIE
-374 ELLKTPLSGIKWLTG
+374 ELLEPILSGVQWLTG
-389 RLGEVSGILN
+389 GLGTISGILN

-412 GCDQFKC
+412 GCDEIKC

-444 EGVNVLKGISNGLSQ
+444 EGVNVLKGISKDLTQ
-459 ISKSVDA
+459 ISSGISTGGLEGYDYN
-466 EVIIDGPLQKELNT
+466 G
-480 AKSNLARVVADD
+480 SN
-492 KFILVKGA
+492 
-500 DSQIEAAEAAVQIAE
+500 
-515 NNIERFAPN
+515 
-524 TTDINTKSYKGSS
+524 
-537 LSGLKKIAKS
+537 LSGLNKIAKG

-555 EGAIATISLFG
+555 EGAIASISLFG

-576 EKILNP
+576 EKTSNP
-582 RTQDDLSPVRLGT
+582 QTQYDLSPVPFG
-595 IYYRCIPPIAVAFGS
+595 YKYSYCIPPIAVAFGDA
-610 TNAAQLVP
+610 NGAQLIP
-618 IVVKGSI
+618 IVSNGSI
-625 AGVVVCAGGTGYSSP
+625 FSVEVIDGGSGYSSP

-654 AEVDAIIGAGGSITG
+654 AQVDAIVGVGGSITG
-669 AIVISGGFGYCR
+669 AIVISGGSGYCP
-681 GNYNNICS
+681 GNYNN
-689 EVGVGSTNRKYKN
+689 VGIDTN
-702 PSISLRLETPKN
+702 
-714 EIVEGNEFVI
+714 I
-724 TLKAFG
+724 T
-730 AIDESRYDYTIS
+730 
-742 GVDNDNIDNSL
+742 
-753 TGTFIVKDETSS
+753 
-765 LTIKTKQSLLDDI
+765 
-778 KLFTLKLND
+778 
-787 YNEDIDVVIKKKIQI
+787 DV
-802 VKNPQYRLSSS
+802 
-813 SDFVNAGDSFT
+813 
-824 ITLDTKEIPDNTLVS
+824 NTLP
-839 YTITGIDSNILTNA
+839 ITGISTSVVGNVDS
-853 SLRGNFEV
+853 V
-861 SQQKSEITFRTNRK
+861 
-875 YIKDNIDK
+875 YII
-883 NVVFILRLDNK
+883 
-894 KSYIFV
+894 
-900 LIKAIPKP
+900 A
-908 PEPKPPSPVSGCIV
+908 
-922 DLHVLSPGIGYT
+922 PGIGYT
-934 SGDTITDGKNT
+934 SGDTISIGTT
-945 YIPIVSPNGSIVK
+945 TISPIITPNGSVVK
-958 AQKINDPICGFTERP
+958 VKLPNNFNQSFARPP

-994 LPGTETGNLQSVI
+994 QQGIFVNKDSKSVI

>member
-29 TWFQENLG
+29 TWFRENLG

-47 CKVRIIGYHPFDDIL
+47 CKVRIIGYHPFDDKL
-62 KEEDLPWAQVM
+62 SENDLPWAQVM

-116 NANVKESTDDKFKST
+116 NANVKESTDDE
-131 DDKLKRAE
+131 LKRKE
-139 GETQFKNAPLYT
+139 GEIQFKNAPLYT
-151 GNKIKI
+151 GNKI
-157 PSTNIPKV
+157 PSTNRPSS

-179 PTVEG
+179 STVEG

-206 KNTKPVRI
+206 KNTKYVRI

-228 IIQDF
+228 ILQDF

-279 IRDGIIKCLISIFK
+279 IRNGIIKCIISIFK
-293 KFFGLETKID
+293 KFFGLKTKIN
-303 PAHPITGPA
+303 PAHPITGPVL
-312 AQKATKTLLQQIF
+312 QKAAKTLLQQIF
-325 CIFEDLIDE
+325 CIFEKLIDV
-334 MIEFVIKMLENMIN
+334 MIDFVIKMLENMIN

-369 MSRIE
+369 MSMIE
-374 ELLKTPLSGIKWLTG
+374 EALEPILSGIEWLTG
-389 RLGEVSGILN
+389 ELGSISGILN

-412 GCDQFKC
+412 GCDEIKC

-444 EGVNVLKGISNGLSQ
+444 EGVNVLKGISGDLTK
-459 ISKSVDA
+459 ISKAIDA
-466 EVIIDGPLQKELNT
+466 EVSVPGEPGPRQTALNT
-480 AKSNLARVVADD
+480 AKSNLARVVNDD
-492 KFILVKGA
+492 TFILVEGA
-500 DSQIEAAEAAVQIAE
+500 DNQIEVAEAAVQVAQS
-515 NNIERFAPN
+515 NIDRFGPD
-524 TTDINTKSYKGSS
+524 TTDLNAKPYNGSN
-537 LSGLKKIAKS
+537 LPGLKKIAKS

-576 EKILNP
+576 EKTSNP
-582 RTQDDLSPVRLGT
+582 RTQYDLSPVPFG
-595 IYYRCIPPIAVAFGS
+595 YKYSYCIPPIAVAFGS

-618 IVVKGSI
+618 IVSNGSI
-625 AGVVVCAGGTGYSSP
+625 FDVVVCAGGTGYSSP

-669 AIVISGGFGYCR
+669 AIVISGGSGYCP
-681 GNYNNICS
+681 GNNDNICS
-689 EVGVGSTNRKYKN
+689 GVGVGVGSTNRKYKD
-702 PSISLRLETPKN
+702 PSIFLTLTTSKN

-730 AIDESRYDYTIS
+730 AIDEPRYDYTIS

-765 LTIKTKQSLLDDI
+765 LTIKTKQSLLDDM

-787 YNEDIDVVIKKKIQI
+787 YNEDINVIIKKKRQI
-802 VKNPQYRLSSS
+802 VKNPQYILSSS
-813 SDFVNAGDSFT
+813 SDFVNAGESFT

-861 SQQKSEITFRTNRK
+861 SQQKSKITFRTNRK

-883 NVVFILRLDNK
+883 NVVFVLKLDNK

-900 LIKAIPKP
+900 LIKALQKPILPKP
-908 PEPKPPSPVSGCIV
+908 PGPVSGCIV

-994 LPGTETGNLQSVI
+994 LPETETGNTGNLQSVI

>member
-29 TWFQENLG
+29 TWFRENLG

-47 CKVRIIGYHPFDDIL
+47 CKVRIIGYHPFDDKL

-116 NANVKESTDDKFKST
+116 NANVKESTNDE
-131 DDKLKRAE
+131 LKRKE
-139 GETQFKNAPLYT
+139 GETEFKNTPLYT
-151 GNKIKI
+151 GNKI
-157 PSTNIPKV
+157 PSTNRSKIE
-165 KPKSLPQIPALPGT
+165 PKSLPQIPRLSGT
-179 PTVEG
+179 STVEG
-184 TTNKAFCLWS
+184 TSNKAVCLWS
-194 DSPSSAA
+194 DKPSDAA
-201 AAFEI
+201 AKFEI
-206 KNTKPVRI
+206 KNTKYVRI

-228 IIQDF
+228 ILQDF
-233 IAIVNTLEQSIG
+233 IAIVNTLEKSIG

-279 IRDGIIKCLISIFK
+279 IRTGIIKCLIGLFK
-293 KFFGLETKID
+293 KFLGLQKKID
-303 PAHPITGPA
+303 PTHSLTGPVL
-312 AQKATKTLLQQIF
+312 QKATKTLLQQIF
-325 CIFEDLIDE
+325 CIFEKLIDV
-334 MIEFVIKMLENMIN
+334 MIDFVIKMLENMIN
-348 GVINPSICAA
+348 GVINPTICAA

-369 MSRIE
+369 MSLIE
-374 ELLKTPLSGIKWLTG
+374 KALEPILSGVKWLTG
-389 RLGEVSGILN
+389 GLGTISGILRDV
-399 QASTLATEIYNFI
+399 STLATQIYNFI
-412 GCDQFKC
+412 SCDEFKC

-429 SAALQRGSDDWTKQL
+429 SAALQRGADDWQKQL
-444 EGVNVLKGISNGLSQ
+444 DNIDVLGGISKDLTQ
-459 ISKSVDA
+459 ISKAIDA
-466 EVIIDGPLQKELNT
+466 EVVIPDRLQQELKN
-480 AKSNLARVVADD
+480 AESNLARVKDD
-492 KFILVKGA
+492 EDFILVEGA
-500 DSQIEAAEAAVQIAE
+500 DSQIEVAEAALQIAR
-515 NNIERFAPN
+515 NNIKLNGSEN
-524 TTDINTKSYKGSS
+524 TDLNEVSYRGSN
-537 LSGLKKIAKS
+537 LSGLNKIAKG
-547 LGGDLSSI
+547 LGGNLSSI
-555 EGAIATISLFG
+555 EGAIASISLFG

-576 EKILNP
+576 EKTSNP
-582 RTQDDLSPVRLGT
+582 QTQYDLSPVPFG
-595 IYYRCIPPIAVAFGS
+595 YKYSYCIPPIAVAFGDG
-610 TNAAQLVP
+610 NEAKLIP
-618 IVVKGSI
+618 IVSNGSI
-625 AGVVVCAGGTGYSSP
+625 FDVVVCGGGSGYSSP

-654 AEVDAIIGAGGSITG
+654 AQVDAIVGVGGSITG
-669 AIVISGGFGYCR
+669 AIVISGGSGYCP

-689 EVGVGSTNRKYKN
+689 EVDSENRKPKD
-702 PSISLRLETPKN
+702 PSIILKLTTSKN
-714 EIVEGNEFVI
+714 EITEGSEFVI

-730 AIDESRYDYTIS
+730 AIDGSIYDYTIS

-787 YNEDIDVVIKKKIQI
+787 YNEDIDVVIKKKRQI

-839 YTITGIDSNILTNA
+839 YTITGIDSRILTNA

-861 SQQKSEITFRTNRK
+861 SQQKSQITFKTNRQ
-875 YIKDNIDK
+875 YIKENIDK
-883 NVVFILRLDNK
+883 NVIFVLTLDNK
-894 KSYIFV
+894 KSYIFI

-908 PEPKPPSPVSGCIV
+908 KLPKPPGPVSGCII
-922 DLHVLSPGIGYT
+922 DLYILSPGIGYT

-958 AQKINDPICGFTERP
+958 AQKINDPICGFTGRP
-973 IITINTNTGVGAE
+973 IININTNTGVGAE

-994 LPGTETGNLQSVI
+994 LPGTETGTGTETGNLQSVI

>member
-8 KSGILGKD
+8 KSGIIGKD

-29 TWFQENLG
+29 TWFRENLG

-47 CKVRIIGYHPFDDIL
+47 CKVRIIGYHPFDDKL

-116 NANVKESTDDKFKST
+116 NANVKESTDDE
-131 DDKLKRAE
+131 LKRKE

-151 GNKIKI
+151 GNKI
-157 PSTNIPKV
+157 PSTNRPSS

-179 PTVEG
+179 STVEG

-194 DSPSSAA
+194 DGPSSAA

-206 KNTKPVRI
+206 KNTKYVRI

-279 IRDGIIKCLISIFK
+279 IRDGIIKCLISLFK
-293 KFFGLETKID
+293 KFLGLQKKTD
-303 PAHPITGPA
+303 PTHSLTGPVL
-312 AQKATKTLLQQIF
+312 QKATKTLLQQIF
-325 CIFEDLIDE
+325 CIFEKLIDV
-334 MIEFVIKMLENMIN
+334 MIDFVIKMLENMIN
-348 GVINPSICAA
+348 GVINPTICAA

-369 MSRIE
+369 MSLIE
-374 ELLKTPLSGIKWLTG
+374 ELLEPILSGVQWLTG
-389 RLGEVSGILN
+389 GLGTISGILN

-412 GCDQFKC
+412 SCDEIKC

-444 EGVNVLKGISNGLSQ
+444 EGVNVLKGISKDLTTISSGISTGGLDGYDYNG
-459 ISKSVDA
+459 
-466 EVIIDGPLQKELNT
+466 
-480 AKSNLARVVADD
+480 SN
-492 KFILVKGA
+492 
-500 DSQIEAAEAAVQIAE
+500 
-515 NNIERFAPN
+515 
-524 TTDINTKSYKGSS
+524 
-537 LSGLKKIAKS
+537 LSGLNKIAKG

-555 EGAIATISLFG
+555 EGAIASISLFG

-576 EKILNP
+576 EKTSNP
-582 RTQDDLSPVRLGT
+582 QTQYDLSPVPFG
-595 IYYRCIPPIAVAFGS
+595 YKYSYCIPPIAVAFGDG
-610 TNAAQLVP
+610 NGAQLIP
-618 IVVKGSI
+618 IVSNGSI
-625 AGVVVCAGGTGYSSP
+625 FSVEVIDGGSGYSSP

-654 AEVDAIIGAGGSITG
+654 AQVDAIVGVGGSITG
-669 AIVISGGFGYCR
+669 AIVISGGSGYCP
-681 GNYNNICS
+681 GNYNN
-689 EVGVGSTNRKYKN
+689 VGIDTN
-702 PSISLRLETPKN
+702 
-714 EIVEGNEFVI
+714 I
-724 TLKAFG
+724 T
-730 AIDESRYDYTIS
+730 E
-742 GVDNDNIDNSL
+742 
-753 TGTFIVKDETSS
+753 E
-765 LTIKTKQSLLDDI
+765 
-778 KLFTLKLND
+778 
-787 YNEDIDVVIKKKIQI
+787 
-802 VKNPQYRLSSS
+802 
-813 SDFVNAGDSFT
+813 
-824 ITLDTKEIPDNTLVS
+824 NTLP
-839 YTITGIDSNILTNA
+839 ITGISTSVVGNVDS
-853 SLRGNFEV
+853 V
-861 SQQKSEITFRTNRK
+861 
-875 YIKDNIDK
+875 YII
-883 NVVFILRLDNK
+883 
-894 KSYIFV
+894 
-900 LIKAIPKP
+900 A
-908 PEPKPPSPVSGCIV
+908 
-922 DLHVLSPGIGYT
+922 PGIGYT
-934 SGDTITDGKNT
+934 SGDTISIGTT
-945 YIPIVSPNGSIVK
+945 TISPIITPNGSVVK
-958 AQKINDPICGFTERP
+958 VKLPNNFNQSFARPP

-994 LPGTETGNLQSVI
+994 QQAIFVNKDSKSVI

>member
-8 KSGILGKD
+8 KSGIIGKD

-29 TWFQENLG
+29 TWFRENLG

-47 CKVRIIGYHPFDDIL
+47 CKVRIIGYHPFDDKL

-116 NANVKESTDDKFKST
+116 NANVKESTNDV
-131 DDKLKRAE
+131 LKRKE

-151 GNKIKI
+151 GNKI
-157 PSTNIPKV
+157 PSTNRPSS

-179 PTVEG
+179 STVEG

-194 DSPSSAA
+194 DGPSSAA

-206 KNTKPVRI
+206 KNTKYVRI

-228 IIQDF
+228 ILQDF

-279 IRDGIIKCLISIFK
+279 IRDGIIKCLISLFK
-293 KFFGLETKID
+293 KFLGLQKKTD
-303 PAHPITGPA
+303 PTHSLTGPVL
-312 AQKATKTLLQQIF
+312 QKATKTLLQQIF
-325 CIFEDLIDE
+325 CIFEKLIDV
-334 MIEFVIKMLENMIN
+334 MIDFVIKMLENMIN
-348 GVINPSICAA
+348 GVINPTICAA

-369 MSRIE
+369 MSLIE
-374 ELLKTPLSGIKWLTG
+374 ELLEPILSGVQWLTG
-389 RLGEVSGILN
+389 GLGTISGILN

-412 GCDQFKC
+412 GCDEIKC

-444 EGVNVLKGISNGLSQ
+444 EGVNVLKGISKDLTQ
-459 ISKSVDA
+459 ISSGISTGGLEGYDYN
-466 EVIIDGPLQKELNT
+466 G
-480 AKSNLARVVADD
+480 SN
-492 KFILVKGA
+492 
-500 DSQIEAAEAAVQIAE
+500 
-515 NNIERFAPN
+515 
-524 TTDINTKSYKGSS
+524 
-537 LSGLKKIAKS
+537 LSGLNKIAKG

-555 EGAIATISLFG
+555 EGAIASISLFG

-576 EKILNP
+576 EKTSNP
-582 RTQDDLSPVRLGT
+582 QTQYDLSPVPFG
-595 IYYRCIPPIAVAFGS
+595 YKYSYCIPPIAVAFGDA
-610 TNAAQLVP
+610 NGAQLIP
-618 IVVKGSI
+618 IVSNGSI
-625 AGVVVCAGGTGYSSP
+625 FSVEVIDGGSGYSSP

-654 AEVDAIIGAGGSITG
+654 AQVDAIVGVGGSITG
-669 AIVISGGFGYCR
+669 AIVISGGSGYCP
-681 GNYNNICS
+681 GNYNN
-689 EVGVGSTNRKYKN
+689 VGIDTN
-702 PSISLRLETPKN
+702 
-714 EIVEGNEFVI
+714 I
-724 TLKAFG
+724 T
-730 AIDESRYDYTIS
+730 
-742 GVDNDNIDNSL
+742 
-753 TGTFIVKDETSS
+753 
-765 LTIKTKQSLLDDI
+765 
-778 KLFTLKLND
+778 
-787 YNEDIDVVIKKKIQI
+787 DV
-802 VKNPQYRLSSS
+802 
-813 SDFVNAGDSFT
+813 
-824 ITLDTKEIPDNTLVS
+824 NTLP
-839 YTITGIDSNILTNA
+839 ITGISTSVVGNVDS
-853 SLRGNFEV
+853 V
-861 SQQKSEITFRTNRK
+861 
-875 YIKDNIDK
+875 YII
-883 NVVFILRLDNK
+883 
-894 KSYIFV
+894 
-900 LIKAIPKP
+900 A
-908 PEPKPPSPVSGCIV
+908 
-922 DLHVLSPGIGYT
+922 PGIGYT
-934 SGDTITDGKNT
+934 SGDTISIGTT
-945 YIPIVSPNGSIVK
+945 TISPIITPNGSVVK
-958 AQKINDPICGFTERP
+958 VKLPNNFNQSFARPP

-994 LPGTETGNLQSVI
+994 QQGIFVNKDSKSVI

>member
-8 KSGILGKD
+8 KSGIIGKD

-29 TWFQENLG
+29 TWFRENLG

-47 CKVRIIGYHPFDDIL
+47 CKVRIIGYHPFDDKL

-116 NANVKESTDDKFKST
+116 NANVKESTDDE
-131 DDKLKRAE
+131 LKRKE
-139 GETQFKNAPLYT
+139 GEIQFKNAPLYT
-151 GNKIKI
+151 GNKI
-157 PSTNIPKV
+157 PSTNRPSS

-179 PTVEG
+179 STVEG

-194 DSPSSAA
+194 DGPSSAA

-279 IRDGIIKCLISIFK
+279 IRDGIIKCLISLFK
-293 KFFGLETKID
+293 KFLGLQKKTD
-303 PAHPITGPA
+303 PTHSLTGPVL
-312 AQKATKTLLQQIF
+312 QKATKTLLQQIF
-325 CIFEDLIDE
+325 CIFEKLIDV
-334 MIEFVIKMLENMIN
+334 MIDFVIKMLENMIN
-348 GVINPSICAA
+348 GVINPTICAA

-369 MSRIE
+369 MSLIE
-374 ELLKTPLSGIKWLTG
+374 ELLEPILSGVQWLTG
-389 RLGEVSGILN
+389 GLGTISGILN

-412 GCDQFKC
+412 GCDEIKC

-444 EGVNVLKGISNGLSQ
+444 EGVNVLKGISKDLTQ
-459 ISKSVDA
+459 ISSGISTGGLEGYDYN
-466 EVIIDGPLQKELNT
+466 G
-480 AKSNLARVVADD
+480 SN
-492 KFILVKGA
+492 
-500 DSQIEAAEAAVQIAE
+500 
-515 NNIERFAPN
+515 
-524 TTDINTKSYKGSS
+524 
-537 LSGLKKIAKS
+537 LSGLNKIAKG

-555 EGAIATISLFG
+555 EGAIASISLFG

-576 EKILNP
+576 EKTSNP
-582 RTQDDLSPVRLGT
+582 QTQYDLSPVPFG
-595 IYYRCIPPIAVAFGS
+595 YKYSYCIPPIAVVFGDG
-610 TNAAQLVP
+610 NGAQLIP
-618 IVVKGSI
+618 IVSNGSI
-625 AGVVVCAGGTGYSSP
+625 FSVEVIAGGSGYSSP

-654 AEVDAIIGAGGSITG
+654 AQVDAIVGVGGSITG
-669 AIVISGGFGYCR
+669 AIVISGGSGYCP
-681 GNYNNICS
+681 GNYNN
-689 EVGVGSTNRKYKN
+689 VGIDTN
-702 PSISLRLETPKN
+702 
-714 EIVEGNEFVI
+714 I
-724 TLKAFG
+724 T
-730 AIDESRYDYTIS
+730 
-742 GVDNDNIDNSL
+742 
-753 TGTFIVKDETSS
+753 
-765 LTIKTKQSLLDDI
+765 
-778 KLFTLKLND
+778 
-787 YNEDIDVVIKKKIQI
+787 DV
-802 VKNPQYRLSSS
+802 
-813 SDFVNAGDSFT
+813 
-824 ITLDTKEIPDNTLVS
+824 NTLP
-839 YTITGIDSNILTNA
+839 ITGISTSVVGNVDS
-853 SLRGNFEV
+853 V
-861 SQQKSEITFRTNRK
+861 
-875 YIKDNIDK
+875 YII
-883 NVVFILRLDNK
+883 
-894 KSYIFV
+894 
-900 LIKAIPKP
+900 A
-908 PEPKPPSPVSGCIV
+908 
-922 DLHVLSPGIGYT
+922 PGIGYT
-934 SGDTITDGKNT
+934 SGDTISIGTT
-945 YIPIVSPNGSIVK
+945 TISPIITPNGSVVK
-958 AQKINDPICGFTERP
+958 VKLPNNFNQSFARPP

-994 LPGTETGNLQSVI
+994 QQGIFVNKDSKSVI

>member
-8 KSGILGKD
+8 KSGIIGKD

-29 TWFQENLG
+29 TWFRENLG

-47 CKVRIIGYHPFDDIL
+47 CKVRIIGYHPFDDKL
-62 KEEDLPWAQVM
+62 KEDDLPWAQVM

-116 NANVKESTDDKFKST
+116 NANVKESTNDV
-131 DDKLKRAE
+131 LKRKE

-151 GNKIKI
+151 GNKI
-157 PSTNIPKV
+157 PSTNRPSS

-179 PTVEG
+179 STVEG

-228 IIQDF
+228 ILQDF

-279 IRDGIIKCLISIFK
+279 IRDGIIKCLISLFK
-293 KFFGLETKID
+293 KFLGLQKQIN
-303 PAHPITGPA
+303 PAHSLTGPV

-325 CIFEDLIDE
+325 CIFEKLIDV
-334 MIEFVIKMLENMIN
+334 MIDFAIKMLENMIN
-348 GVINPSICAA
+348 GVINPTICAA

-369 MSRIE
+369 MSLIE
-374 ELLKTPLSGIKWLTG
+374 EALEPILSGVQWLTG
-389 RLGEVSGILN
+389 GLGTISGILN

-444 EGVNVLKGISNGLSQ
+444 EGVNVLKGISKDLATISSGISTGGLDGYDYNG
-459 ISKSVDA
+459 
-466 EVIIDGPLQKELNT
+466 
-480 AKSNLARVVADD
+480 SN
-492 KFILVKGA
+492 
-500 DSQIEAAEAAVQIAE
+500 
-515 NNIERFAPN
+515 
-524 TTDINTKSYKGSS
+524 
-537 LSGLKKIAKS
+537 LSGLNKIAKG

-555 EGAIATISLFG
+555 EGAIASISLFG
-566 SNNSSFGECN
+566 SNNSFFGECN
-576 EKILNP
+576 EKTSNP
-582 RTQDDLSPVRLGT
+582 QTQYDLSPVPFG
-595 IYYRCIPPIAVAFGS
+595 YKYSYCIPPIAVVFGDG
-610 TNAAQLVP
+610 NGAQLIP
-618 IVVKGSI
+618 IVSNGSI
-625 AGVVVCAGGTGYSSP
+625 FSVEVIAGGSGYSSP

-654 AEVDAIIGAGGSITG
+654 AQVDAIVGVGGSITG
-669 AIVISGGFGYCR
+669 AIVISGGSGYCP
-681 GNYNNICS
+681 GNYNN
-689 EVGVGSTNRKYKN
+689 VGIDTN
-702 PSISLRLETPKN
+702 
-714 EIVEGNEFVI
+714 I
-724 TLKAFG
+724 T
-730 AIDESRYDYTIS
+730 
-742 GVDNDNIDNSL
+742 
-753 TGTFIVKDETSS
+753 
-765 LTIKTKQSLLDDI
+765 
-778 KLFTLKLND
+778 
-787 YNEDIDVVIKKKIQI
+787 DV
-802 VKNPQYRLSSS
+802 
-813 SDFVNAGDSFT
+813 
-824 ITLDTKEIPDNTLVS
+824 NTLP
-839 YTITGIDSNILTNA
+839 ITGISTSVVGNVDS
-853 SLRGNFEV
+853 V
-861 SQQKSEITFRTNRK
+861 
-875 YIKDNIDK
+875 YII
-883 NVVFILRLDNK
+883 
-894 KSYIFV
+894 
-900 LIKAIPKP
+900 A
-908 PEPKPPSPVSGCIV
+908 
-922 DLHVLSPGIGYT
+922 PGIGYT
-934 SGDTITDGKNT
+934 SGDTISIGTT
-945 YIPIVSPNGSIVK
+945 TISPIITPNGSVVK
-958 AQKINDPICGFTERP
+958 VKLPNNFNQSFARPP

-994 LPGTETGNLQSVI
+994 QQGIFVNKDSKSVI

>member
-47 CKVRIIGYHPFDDIL
+47 CKVRIIGYHPFDDKL
-62 KEEDLPWAQVM
+62 KEKDLPWAQVM

-116 NANVKESTDDKFKST
+116 NANVKESIDDG
-131 DDKLKRAE
+131 LKRAE
-139 GETQFKNAPLYT
+139 GETEFKNAPLYT
-151 GNKIKI
+151 GTKI
-157 PSTNIPKV
+157 PSTNIPKA
-165 KPKSLPQIPALPGT
+165 KPNPLPQIPTLPGT

-194 DSPSSAA
+194 DGPSSAA

-228 IIQDF
+228 ILQDF

-279 IRDGIIKCLISIFK
+279 IRDGIIKCLISLFK
-293 KFFGLETKID
+293 KFLGLQKKTD
-303 PAHPITGPA
+303 PTHSLTGPVL
-312 AQKATKTLLQQIF
+312 QKATKTLLQQIF
-325 CIFEDLIDE
+325 CIFEKLIDV
-334 MIEFVIKMLENMIN
+334 MIDFVIKMLENMIN
-348 GVINPSICAA
+348 GVINPTICAA

-369 MSRIE
+369 MSLIE
-374 ELLKTPLSGIKWLTG
+374 ELLEPILSGVQWLTG
-389 RLGEVSGILN
+389 GLGTISGILN

-412 GCDQFKC
+412 GCDEIKC

-444 EGVNVLKGISNGLSQ
+444 EGVNVLKGISKDLTTISSGISTGGLDGYDYNG
-459 ISKSVDA
+459 
-466 EVIIDGPLQKELNT
+466 
-480 AKSNLARVVADD
+480 SN
-492 KFILVKGA
+492 
-500 DSQIEAAEAAVQIAE
+500 
-515 NNIERFAPN
+515 
-524 TTDINTKSYKGSS
+524 
-537 LSGLKKIAKS
+537 LSGLNKIAKG

-555 EGAIATISLFG
+555 EGAIASISLFG

-576 EKILNP
+576 EKTSNP
-582 RTQDDLSPVRLGT
+582 QTQYDLSPVPFG
-595 IYYRCIPPIAVAFGS
+595 YKYSYCIPPIAVVFGDG
-610 TNAAQLVP
+610 NGAQLIP
-618 IVVKGSI
+618 IVSNGSI
-625 AGVVVCAGGTGYSSP
+625 FSVEVIAGGSGYSSP

-654 AEVDAIIGAGGSITG
+654 AQVDAIVGVGGSITG
-669 AIVISGGFGYCR
+669 AIVISGGSGYCP
-681 GNYNNICS
+681 GNYNN
-689 EVGVGSTNRKYKN
+689 VGIDTN
-702 PSISLRLETPKN
+702 
-714 EIVEGNEFVI
+714 I
-724 TLKAFG
+724 T
-730 AIDESRYDYTIS
+730 
-742 GVDNDNIDNSL
+742 
-753 TGTFIVKDETSS
+753 
-765 LTIKTKQSLLDDI
+765 
-778 KLFTLKLND
+778 
-787 YNEDIDVVIKKKIQI
+787 DV
-802 VKNPQYRLSSS
+802 
-813 SDFVNAGDSFT
+813 
-824 ITLDTKEIPDNTLVS
+824 NTLP
-839 YTITGIDSNILTNA
+839 ITGISTSVVGNVDS
-853 SLRGNFEV
+853 V
-861 SQQKSEITFRTNRK
+861 
-875 YIKDNIDK
+875 YII
-883 NVVFILRLDNK
+883 
-894 KSYIFV
+894 
-900 LIKAIPKP
+900 A
-908 PEPKPPSPVSGCIV
+908 
-922 DLHVLSPGIGYT
+922 PGIGYT
-934 SGDTITDGKNT
+934 SGDTISIGTT
-945 YIPIVSPNGSIVK
+945 TISPIITPNGSVVK
-958 AQKINDPICGFTERP
+958 VKLPNNFNQSFARPP

-994 LPGTETGNLQSVI
+994 QQGIFVNKDSKSVI

>member
-29 TWFQENLG
+29 TWFRENLG

-47 CKVRIIGYHPFDDIL
+47 CKVRIIGYHPFDNKL

-116 NANVKESTDDKFKST
+116 NANVKESIDDE
-131 DDKLKRAE
+131 LKRAE

-151 GNKIKI
+151 GTKI
-157 PSTNIPKV
+157 PSTNIPKA
-165 KPKSLPQIPALPGT
+165 KPNPLPQIPKLTET

-228 IIQDF
+228 ILQDF

-293 KFFGLETKID
+293 KFFGVKTKIN

-312 AQKATKTLLQQIF
+312 LQNATKTLLQQIF
-325 CIFEDLIDE
+325 CIFEKLIGE
-334 MIEFVIKMLENMIN
+334 MIDFVIKMLENMIN

-369 MSRIE
+369 MSKIE
-374 ELLKTPLSGIKWLTG
+374 ELLKTPLSGIEWLIG
-389 RLGEVSGILN
+389 GLGSISGILN

-412 GCDQFKC
+412 GCDEIKC

-429 SAALQRGSDDWTKQL
+429 SVALQRGSDDWTKQL

-480 AKSNLARVVADD
+480 AKSNLDRVVADD

-576 EKILNP
+576 EKISNP
-582 RTQDDLSPVRLGT
+582 RTQDDLDVPFGYKHR
-595 IYYRCIPPIAVAFGS
+595 YCIPPIAVAFGS

-618 IVVKGSI
+618 IVVEGSI
-625 AGVVVCAGGTGYSSP
+625 VEVVVCAGGTGYSSP

-669 AIVISGGFGYCR
+669 AIVISGGFDYCS

-689 EVGVGSTNRKYKN
+689 KVGVGIGSTNRKD
-702 PSISLRLETPKN
+702 PSILLTLTTSKN

-724 TLKAFG
+724 TLKAFR
-730 AIDESRYDYTIS
+730 AIDESTYNYTIS

-753 TGTFIVKDETSS
+753 TGTFIIKDETSS
-765 LTIKTKQSLLDDI
+765 LTIKTKQSLLDDM

-787 YNEDIDVVIKKKIQI
+787 YNEDIDVVIKKKRQI

-824 ITLDTKEIPDNTLVS
+824 ITLDTKEIPDNTFVP

-861 SQQKSEITFRTNRK
+861 SQQKSKITFRTNRK

-883 NVVFILRLDNK
+883 NVVFVLKLDNK

-900 LIKAIPKP
+900 LIKALQKPILPKP
-908 PEPKPPSPVSGCIV
+908 PGPVSGCIV

-994 LPGTETGNLQSVI
+994 LPGTETGNTGNLQSVI

>member
-8 KSGILGKD
+8 KSGIIGKD

-29 TWFQENLG
+29 TWFRENLG

-47 CKVRIIGYHPFDDIL
+47 CKVRIIGYHPFDDKL

-116 NANVKESTDDKFKST
+116 NANVKESTDDE
-131 DDKLKRAE
+131 LKRKE
-139 GETQFKNAPLYT
+139 GEIQFKNAPLYT
-151 GNKIKI
+151 GNKI
-157 PSTNIPKV
+157 PSTNRPSS

-179 PTVEG
+179 STVEG

-194 DSPSSAA
+194 DGPSSAA

-206 KNTKPVRI
+206 KNTKYVRI

-233 IAIVNTLEQSIG
+233 IAIVNTLEKSIG

-279 IRDGIIKCLISIFK
+279 IRDGIIKCLISLFK
-293 KFFGLETKID
+293 KFLGLQKKTD
-303 PAHPITGPA
+303 PTHSLTGPVL
-312 AQKATKTLLQQIF
+312 QKATKTLLQQIF
-325 CIFEDLIDE
+325 CIFEKLIDV
-334 MIEFVIKMLENMIN
+334 MIDFVIKMLENMIN
-348 GVINPSICAA
+348 GVINPTICAA

-369 MSRIE
+369 MSLIE
-374 ELLKTPLSGIKWLTG
+374 ELLEPILSGVQWLTG
-389 RLGEVSGILN
+389 GLGTISGILN

-412 GCDQFKC
+412 SCDEIKC

-444 EGVNVLKGISNGLSQ
+444 EGVNVLKGISKDLTTISSGISTGGLDGYDYNG
-459 ISKSVDA
+459 
-466 EVIIDGPLQKELNT
+466 
-480 AKSNLARVVADD
+480 SN
-492 KFILVKGA
+492 
-500 DSQIEAAEAAVQIAE
+500 
-515 NNIERFAPN
+515 
-524 TTDINTKSYKGSS
+524 
-537 LSGLKKIAKS
+537 LSGLNKIAKG

-555 EGAIATISLFG
+555 EGAIASISLFG

-576 EKILNP
+576 EKTSNP
-582 RTQDDLSPVRLGT
+582 QTQYDLSPVPFG
-595 IYYRCIPPIAVAFGS
+595 YKYSYCIPPIAVAFGDG
-610 TNAAQLVP
+610 NGAQLIP
-618 IVVKGSI
+618 IVSNGSI
-625 AGVVVCAGGTGYSSP
+625 FSVEVIDGGSGYSSP

-654 AEVDAIIGAGGSITG
+654 AQVDAIVGVGGSITG
-669 AIVISGGFGYCR
+669 AIVISGGSGYCP
-681 GNYNNICS
+681 GNYNN
-689 EVGVGSTNRKYKN
+689 VGIDTN
-702 PSISLRLETPKN
+702 
-714 EIVEGNEFVI
+714 I
-724 TLKAFG
+724 T
-730 AIDESRYDYTIS
+730 
-742 GVDNDNIDNSL
+742 
-753 TGTFIVKDETSS
+753 
-765 LTIKTKQSLLDDI
+765 
-778 KLFTLKLND
+778 
-787 YNEDIDVVIKKKIQI
+787 DV
-802 VKNPQYRLSSS
+802 
-813 SDFVNAGDSFT
+813 
-824 ITLDTKEIPDNTLVS
+824 NTLP
-839 YTITGIDSNILTNA
+839 ITGISTSVVGNVDS
-853 SLRGNFEV
+853 V
-861 SQQKSEITFRTNRK
+861 
-875 YIKDNIDK
+875 YII
-883 NVVFILRLDNK
+883 
-894 KSYIFV
+894 
-900 LIKAIPKP
+900 A
-908 PEPKPPSPVSGCIV
+908 
-922 DLHVLSPGIGYT
+922 PGIGYT
-934 SGDTITDGKNT
+934 SGDTISIGTT
-945 YIPIVSPNGSIVK
+945 TISPIITPNGSVVK
-958 AQKINDPICGFTERP
+958 VKLPNNFNQSFARPP

-994 LPGTETGNLQSVI
+994 QQGIFVNKDSKSVI

>member
-8 KSGILGKD
+8 KSGIIGKD

-29 TWFQENLG
+29 TWFRENLG

-47 CKVRIIGYHPFDDIL
+47 CKVRIIGYHPFDDKL

-116 NANVKESTDDKFKST
+116 NANVKESTDDE
-131 DDKLKRAE
+131 LKRKE
-139 GETQFKNAPLYT
+139 GEIQFKNAPLYT
-151 GNKIKI
+151 GNKI
-157 PSTNIPKV
+157 PSTNRPSS

-179 PTVEG
+179 STVEG

-194 DSPSSAA
+194 DGPSSAA

-206 KNTKPVRI
+206 KNTKYVRI

-233 IAIVNTLEQSIG
+233 IAIVNTLEKSIG

-279 IRDGIIKCLISIFK
+279 IRDGIIKCLISLFK
-293 KFFGLETKID
+293 KFLGLQKKTD
-303 PAHPITGPA
+303 PTHSLTGPVL
-312 AQKATKTLLQQIF
+312 QKATKTLLQQIF
-325 CIFEDLIDE
+325 CIFEKLIDV
-334 MIEFVIKMLENMIN
+334 MIDFVIKMLENMIN
-348 GVINPSICAA
+348 GVINPTICAA

-369 MSRIE
+369 MSLIE
-374 ELLKTPLSGIKWLTG
+374 ELLEPILSGVQWLTG
-389 RLGEVSGILN
+389 GLGTISGILN

-412 GCDQFKC
+412 SCDEIKC

-444 EGVNVLKGISNGLSQ
+444 EGVNILKGISKDLSTISSGISTGGLDGYDYNG
-459 ISKSVDA
+459 
-466 EVIIDGPLQKELNT
+466 
-480 AKSNLARVVADD
+480 SN
-492 KFILVKGA
+492 
-500 DSQIEAAEAAVQIAE
+500 
-515 NNIERFAPN
+515 
-524 TTDINTKSYKGSS
+524 
-537 LSGLKKIAKS
+537 LSGLNKIAKG

-555 EGAIATISLFG
+555 EGAIASISLFG

-576 EKILNP
+576 EKTSNP
-582 RTQDDLSPVRLGT
+582 QTQYDLSPVPFG
-595 IYYRCIPPIAVAFGS
+595 YKYSYCIPPIAVAFGDG
-610 TNAAQLVP
+610 NGAQLIP
-618 IVVKGSI
+618 IVSNGSI
-625 AGVVVCAGGTGYSSP
+625 FSVEVIDGGSGYSSP

-654 AEVDAIIGAGGSITG
+654 AQVDAIVGVGGSITG
-669 AIVISGGFGYCR
+669 AIVISGGSGYCP
-681 GNYNNICS
+681 GNYNN
-689 EVGVGSTNRKYKN
+689 VGIDTN
-702 PSISLRLETPKN
+702 
-714 EIVEGNEFVI
+714 I
-724 TLKAFG
+724 T
-730 AIDESRYDYTIS
+730 
-742 GVDNDNIDNSL
+742 
-753 TGTFIVKDETSS
+753 
-765 LTIKTKQSLLDDI
+765 
-778 KLFTLKLND
+778 
-787 YNEDIDVVIKKKIQI
+787 DV
-802 VKNPQYRLSSS
+802 
-813 SDFVNAGDSFT
+813 
-824 ITLDTKEIPDNTLVS
+824 NTLP
-839 YTITGIDSNILTNA
+839 ITGISTSVVGNVDS
-853 SLRGNFEV
+853 V
-861 SQQKSEITFRTNRK
+861 
-875 YIKDNIDK
+875 YII
-883 NVVFILRLDNK
+883 
-894 KSYIFV
+894 
-900 LIKAIPKP
+900 A
-908 PEPKPPSPVSGCIV
+908 
-922 DLHVLSPGIGYT
+922 PGIGYT
-934 SGDTITDGKNT
+934 SGDTISIGTT
-945 YIPIVSPNGSIVK
+945 TISPIITPNGSVVK
-958 AQKINDPICGFTERP
+958 VKLPNNFNQSFARPP

-994 LPGTETGNLQSVI
+994 QQGIFVNKDSKSVI

>member
-29 TWFQENLG
+29 TWFRENLG

-47 CKVRIIGYHPFDDIL
+47 CKVRIIGYHPFDDKL
-62 KEEDLPWAQVM
+62 REEDLPWAQVM

-116 NANVKESTDDKFKST
+116 NANVKESTDDK
-131 DDKLKRAE
+131 LKRKE

-151 GNKIKI
+151 GNKI
-157 PSTNIPKV
+157 PSTNRPSS

-179 PTVEG
+179 STVEG

-194 DSPSSAA
+194 DGPSSAA

-206 KNTKPVRI
+206 KNTKYVRI

-219 NDLIGGITR
+219 NDLIGGIAR

-233 IAIVNTLEQSIG
+233 IAIVNTLEKSIG

-279 IRDGIIKCLISIFK
+279 IRDGIIKCLISLFK
-293 KFFGLETKID
+293 KFLGLQKKTD
-303 PAHPITGPA
+303 PTHSLTGPVL
-312 AQKATKTLLQQIF
+312 QKATKTLLQQIF
-325 CIFEDLIDE
+325 CIFEKLIDV
-334 MIEFVIKMLENMIN
+334 MIDFVIKMLENMIN
-348 GVINPSICAA
+348 GVINPTICAA

-369 MSRIE
+369 MSLIE
-374 ELLKTPLSGIKWLTG
+374 ELLEPILSGVQWLTG
-389 RLGEVSGILN
+389 GLGTISGILN

-412 GCDQFKC
+412 GCDEIKC

-444 EGVNVLKGISNGLSQ
+444 EGVNVLKGISKDLTTISSGISTGGLEGYDYNG
-459 ISKSVDA
+459 
-466 EVIIDGPLQKELNT
+466 
-480 AKSNLARVVADD
+480 SN
-492 KFILVKGA
+492 
-500 DSQIEAAEAAVQIAE
+500 
-515 NNIERFAPN
+515 
-524 TTDINTKSYKGSS
+524 
-537 LSGLKKIAKS
+537 LSGLNKIAKG

-555 EGAIATISLFG
+555 EGAIASISLFG

-576 EKILNP
+576 EKTSNP
-582 RTQDDLSPVRLGT
+582 QTQYDLSPVPFG
-595 IYYRCIPPIAVAFGS
+595 YKYSYCIPPIAVAFGDG
-610 TNAAQLVP
+610 NGAQLIP
-618 IVVKGSI
+618 IVSNGSI
-625 AGVVVCAGGTGYSSP
+625 FSVEVIAGGSGYISP

-654 AEVDAIIGAGGSITG
+654 AQVDAIVGVGGSITG
-669 AIVISGGFGYCR
+669 AIVISGGSGYCP
-681 GNYNNICS
+681 GNYNN
-689 EVGVGSTNRKYKN
+689 VGIDTN
-702 PSISLRLETPKN
+702 
-714 EIVEGNEFVI
+714 I
-724 TLKAFG
+724 T
-730 AIDESRYDYTIS
+730 
-742 GVDNDNIDNSL
+742 
-753 TGTFIVKDETSS
+753 
-765 LTIKTKQSLLDDI
+765 
-778 KLFTLKLND
+778 
-787 YNEDIDVVIKKKIQI
+787 DV
-802 VKNPQYRLSSS
+802 
-813 SDFVNAGDSFT
+813 
-824 ITLDTKEIPDNTLVS
+824 NTLP
-839 YTITGIDSNILTNA
+839 ITGISTSVVGNVDS
-853 SLRGNFEV
+853 V
-861 SQQKSEITFRTNRK
+861 
-875 YIKDNIDK
+875 YII
-883 NVVFILRLDNK
+883 
-894 KSYIFV
+894 
-900 LIKAIPKP
+900 A
-908 PEPKPPSPVSGCIV
+908 
-922 DLHVLSPGIGYT
+922 PGIGYT
-934 SGDTITDGKNT
+934 SGDTISIGTT
-945 YIPIVSPNGSIVK
+945 TISPIITPNGSVVK
-958 AQKINDPICGFTERP
+958 VKLPNNFNQSFARPP

-994 LPGTETGNLQSVI
+994 QQGIFVNKDPKSVI

>member
-29 TWFQENLG
+29 TWFRENLG

-47 CKVRIIGYHPFDDIL
+47 CKVRIIGYHPFDDKL

-116 NANVKESTDDKFKST
+116 NANVKESTNDE
-131 DDKLKRAE
+131 LKRKE

-151 GNKIKI
+151 GNKI
-157 PSTNIPKV
+157 PSTNRPSS

-179 PTVEG
+179 STVEG

-194 DSPSSAA
+194 DGPSSSAA
-201 AAFEI
+201 ADTLERI
-206 KNTKPVRI
+206 NTKYVRI

-228 IIQDF
+228 ILQDF
-233 IAIVNTLEQSIG
+233 IAIVNTLEKSIG

-279 IRDGIIKCLISIFK
+279 IRDGIIKCLISLFK
-293 KFFGLETKID
+293 KFLGLQKKTD
-303 PAHPITGPA
+303 PTHSLTGPVL
-312 AQKATKTLLQQIF
+312 QKATKTLLQQIF
-325 CIFEDLIDE
+325 CIFEKLIDA
-334 MIEFVIKMLENMIN
+334 MIDFVIKMLENMIN

-369 MSRIE
+369 MSLIE
-374 ELLKTPLSGIKWLTG
+374 EALEPILSGVQWLTG
-389 RLGEVSGILN
+389 GLGTISGILN

-412 GCDQFKC
+412 GCDEIKC

-444 EGVNVLKGISNGLSQ
+444 EGVNVLKGISKDLTQ
-459 ISKSVDA
+459 ISKAIDA
-466 EVIIDGPLQKELNT
+466 EVVIPGEPGPLQKALNT
-480 AKSNLARVVADD
+480 AKSDLARVVADD
-492 KFILVKGA
+492 NFILVPGA
-500 DSQIEAAEAAVQIAE
+500 DNQIEVAEAAVQIAE
-515 NNIERFAPN
+515 NNIKQFGSD
-524 TTDINTKSYKGSS
+524 TTDLDVESYRGSN
-537 LSGLKKIAKS
+537 LSGLKQIAKG

-576 EKILNP
+576 EKTSNP
-582 RTQDDLSPVRLGT
+582 QTQYDLSPVPFG
-595 IYYRCIPPIAVAFGS
+595 YKYSYCIPPIAVAFGDA
-610 TNAAQLVP
+610 NGAQLIP
-618 IVVKGSI
+618 IVSNGSI
-625 AGVVVCAGGTGYSSP
+625 FSVEVIDGGSGYSSP

-654 AEVDAIIGAGGSITG
+654 AQVDAVVGVGGSITG
-669 AIVISGGFGYCR
+669 AIVISGGSGYCP
-681 GNYNNICS
+681 GNYNN
-689 EVGVGSTNRKYKN
+689 VGIDTN
-702 PSISLRLETPKN
+702 
-714 EIVEGNEFVI
+714 I
-724 TLKAFG
+724 T
-730 AIDESRYDYTIS
+730 
-742 GVDNDNIDNSL
+742 
-753 TGTFIVKDETSS
+753 
-765 LTIKTKQSLLDDI
+765 
-778 KLFTLKLND
+778 
-787 YNEDIDVVIKKKIQI
+787 DV
-802 VKNPQYRLSSS
+802 
-813 SDFVNAGDSFT
+813 
-824 ITLDTKEIPDNTLVS
+824 NTLP
-839 YTITGIDSNILTNA
+839 ITGISTSVVGNVDS
-853 SLRGNFEV
+853 V
-861 SQQKSEITFRTNRK
+861 
-875 YIKDNIDK
+875 YII
-883 NVVFILRLDNK
+883 
-894 KSYIFV
+894 
-900 LIKAIPKP
+900 A
-908 PEPKPPSPVSGCIV
+908 
-922 DLHVLSPGIGYT
+922 PGIGYT
-934 SGDTITDGKNT
+934 SGDTISIGTT
-945 YIPIVSPNGSIVK
+945 TISPIITPNGSVVK
-958 AQKINDPICGFTERP
+958 VKLPNNFNQSFARPP

-994 LPGTETGNLQSVI
+994 QQGIFVNKDSKSVI

>member
-8 KSGILGKD
+8 KSGIIGKD

-29 TWFQENLG
+29 TWFRENLG

-47 CKVRIIGYHPFDDIL
+47 CKVRIIGYHPFDDKL

-116 NANVKESTDDKFKST
+116 NANVKESTDDE
-131 DDKLKRAE
+131 LKRKE
-139 GETQFKNAPLYT
+139 GEIQFKNAPLYT
-151 GNKIKI
+151 GNKI
-157 PSTNIPKV
+157 PSTNRPSS

-179 PTVEG
+179 STVEG

-194 DSPSSAA
+194 DGPSSAA

-206 KNTKPVRI
+206 KNTKYVRI

-279 IRDGIIKCLISIFK
+279 IRNGIIKCIISIFK
-293 KFFGLETKID
+293 KFFGLEAKIN
-303 PAHPITGPA
+303 PAHPIDGPVL
-312 AQKATKTLLQQIF
+312 QKAAKTLLQQIF
-325 CIFEDLIDE
+325 CIFEKLIDV
-334 MIEFVIKMLENMIN
+334 MIDFVIKMLENMIN

-369 MSRIE
+369 MSLIE
-374 ELLKTPLSGIKWLTG
+374 KELGTILSGIKWLTG
-389 RLGEVSGILN
+389 ELGSISGILN

-412 GCDQFKC
+412 GCDEIKC

-444 EGVNVLKGISNGLSQ
+444 EGVNILKGISKDLSTISSGISTGGLDGYDYNG
-459 ISKSVDA
+459 
-466 EVIIDGPLQKELNT
+466 
-480 AKSNLARVVADD
+480 SN
-492 KFILVKGA
+492 
-500 DSQIEAAEAAVQIAE
+500 
-515 NNIERFAPN
+515 
-524 TTDINTKSYKGSS
+524 
-537 LSGLKKIAKS
+537 LSGLNKIAKG

-555 EGAIATISLFG
+555 EGAIASISLFG

-576 EKILNP
+576 EKTSNP
-582 RTQDDLSPVRLGT
+582 QTQYDLSPVPFG
-595 IYYRCIPPIAVAFGS
+595 YKYSYCIPPIAVAFGDG
-610 TNAAQLVP
+610 NGAQLIP
-618 IVVKGSI
+618 IVSNGSI
-625 AGVVVCAGGTGYSSP
+625 FSVEVIDGGSGYSSP

-654 AEVDAIIGAGGSITG
+654 AQVDAIVGVGGSITG
-669 AIVISGGFGYCR
+669 AIVISGGSGYCP
-681 GNYNNICS
+681 GNYNN
-689 EVGVGSTNRKYKN
+689 VGIDTN
-702 PSISLRLETPKN
+702 
-714 EIVEGNEFVI
+714 I
-724 TLKAFG
+724 T
-730 AIDESRYDYTIS
+730 
-742 GVDNDNIDNSL
+742 
-753 TGTFIVKDETSS
+753 
-765 LTIKTKQSLLDDI
+765 
-778 KLFTLKLND
+778 
-787 YNEDIDVVIKKKIQI
+787 DV
-802 VKNPQYRLSSS
+802 
-813 SDFVNAGDSFT
+813 
-824 ITLDTKEIPDNTLVS
+824 NTLP
-839 YTITGIDSNILTNA
+839 ITGISTSVVGNVDS
-853 SLRGNFEV
+853 V
-861 SQQKSEITFRTNRK
+861 
-875 YIKDNIDK
+875 YII
-883 NVVFILRLDNK
+883 
-894 KSYIFV
+894 
-900 LIKAIPKP
+900 A
-908 PEPKPPSPVSGCIV
+908 
-922 DLHVLSPGIGYT
+922 PGIGYT
-934 SGDTITDGKNT
+934 SGDTISIGTT
-945 YIPIVSPNGSIVK
+945 TISPIITPNGSVVK
-958 AQKINDPICGFTERP
+958 VKLPNNFNQSFARPP

-994 LPGTETGNLQSVI
+994 QQGIFVNKDSKSVI

>member
-8 KSGILGKD
+8 KSGIIGKD

-29 TWFQENLG
+29 TWFRENLG

-47 CKVRIIGYHPFDDIL
+47 CKVRIIGYHPFDDKL

-116 NANVKESTDDKFKST
+116 NANVKESTNDV
-131 DDKLKRAE
+131 LKRKE

-151 GNKIKI
+151 GNKI
-157 PSTNIPKV
+157 PSTNRPSS

-179 PTVEG
+179 STVEG

-228 IIQDF
+228 ILQDF

-279 IRDGIIKCLISIFK
+279 IRDGIIKCLISLFK
-293 KFFGLETKID
+293 KFLGLQKKTD
-303 PAHPITGPA
+303 PTHSLTGPVL
-312 AQKATKTLLQQIF
+312 QKATKTLLQQIF
-325 CIFEDLIDE
+325 CIFEKLIDV
-334 MIEFVIKMLENMIN
+334 MIDFVIKMLENMIN
-348 GVINPSICAA
+348 GVINPTICAA

-369 MSRIE
+369 MSLIE
-374 ELLKTPLSGIKWLTG
+374 ELLEPILSGVQWLTG
-389 RLGEVSGILN
+389 GLGTISGILN

-412 GCDQFKC
+412 GCDEIKC

-444 EGVNVLKGISNGLSQ
+444 EGVNVLKGISKDLTQ
-459 ISKSVDA
+459 ISSGISTGGLEGYDYN
-466 EVIIDGPLQKELNT
+466 G
-480 AKSNLARVVADD
+480 SN
-492 KFILVKGA
+492 
-500 DSQIEAAEAAVQIAE
+500 
-515 NNIERFAPN
+515 
-524 TTDINTKSYKGSS
+524 
-537 LSGLKKIAKS
+537 LSGLNKIAKG

-555 EGAIATISLFG
+555 EGAIASISLFG

-576 EKILNP
+576 EKTSNP
-582 RTQDDLSPVRLGT
+582 QTQYDLSPVPFG
-595 IYYRCIPPIAVAFGS
+595 YKYSYCIPPIAVAFGDA
-610 TNAAQLVP
+610 NGAQLIP
-618 IVVKGSI
+618 IVSNGSI
-625 AGVVVCAGGTGYSSP
+625 FSVEVIDGGSGYSSP

-654 AEVDAIIGAGGSITG
+654 AQVDAIVGVGGSITG
-669 AIVISGGFGYCR
+669 AIVISGGSGYCP
-681 GNYNNICS
+681 GNYNN
-689 EVGVGSTNRKYKN
+689 VGIDTN
-702 PSISLRLETPKN
+702 
-714 EIVEGNEFVI
+714 I
-724 TLKAFG
+724 T
-730 AIDESRYDYTIS
+730 
-742 GVDNDNIDNSL
+742 
-753 TGTFIVKDETSS
+753 
-765 LTIKTKQSLLDDI
+765 
-778 KLFTLKLND
+778 
-787 YNEDIDVVIKKKIQI
+787 DV
-802 VKNPQYRLSSS
+802 
-813 SDFVNAGDSFT
+813 
-824 ITLDTKEIPDNTLVS
+824 NTLP
-839 YTITGIDSNILTNA
+839 ITGISTSVVGNVDS
-853 SLRGNFEV
+853 V
-861 SQQKSEITFRTNRK
+861 
-875 YIKDNIDK
+875 YII
-883 NVVFILRLDNK
+883 
-894 KSYIFV
+894 
-900 LIKAIPKP
+900 A
-908 PEPKPPSPVSGCIV
+908 
-922 DLHVLSPGIGYT
+922 PGIGYT
-934 SGDTITDGKNT
+934 SGDTISIGTT
-945 YIPIVSPNGSIVK
+945 TISPIITPNGSVVK
-958 AQKINDPICGFTERP
+958 VKLPNNFNQSFARPP

-994 LPGTETGNLQSVI
+994 QQGIFVNKDSKSVI

>member
-8 KSGILGKD
+8 KSGIIGKD

-29 TWFQENLG
+29 TWFRENLG

-47 CKVRIIGYHPFDDIL
+47 CKVRIIGYHPFDDKL

-116 NANVKESTDDKFKST
+116 NANVKESTNDV
-131 DDKLKRAE
+131 LKRKE

-151 GNKIKI
+151 GNKI
-157 PSTNIPKV
+157 PSTNRPSS

-179 PTVEG
+179 STVEG

-279 IRDGIIKCLISIFK
+279 IRDGIIKCLISLFK
-293 KFFGLETKID
+293 KFLGLQKKTD
-303 PAHPITGPA
+303 PTHSLTGPVL
-312 AQKATKTLLQQIF
+312 QKATKTLLQQIF
-325 CIFEDLIDE
+325 CIFEKLIDV
-334 MIEFVIKMLENMIN
+334 MIDFVIKMLENMIN
-348 GVINPSICAA
+348 GVINPTICAA

-369 MSRIE
+369 MSLIE
-374 ELLKTPLSGIKWLTG
+374 ELLEPILSGVQWLTG
-389 RLGEVSGILN
+389 GLGTISGILN

-412 GCDQFKC
+412 GCDEIKC

-444 EGVNVLKGISNGLSQ
+444 EGVNVLKGISKDLTQ
-459 ISKSVDA
+459 ISSGISTGGLGGYDYN
-466 EVIIDGPLQKELNT
+466 G
-480 AKSNLARVVADD
+480 SN
-492 KFILVKGA
+492 
-500 DSQIEAAEAAVQIAE
+500 
-515 NNIERFAPN
+515 
-524 TTDINTKSYKGSS
+524 
-537 LSGLKKIAKS
+537 LSGLNKIAKG

-555 EGAIATISLFG
+555 EGAIASISLFG

-576 EKILNP
+576 EKTSNP
-582 RTQDDLSPVRLGT
+582 QTQYDLSPVPFG
-595 IYYRCIPPIAVAFGS
+595 YKYSYCIPPIAVVFGDG
-610 TNAAQLVP
+610 NGAQLIP
-618 IVVKGSI
+618 IVSNGSI
-625 AGVVVCAGGTGYSSP
+625 FSVEVIDGGSGYSSP

-654 AEVDAIIGAGGSITG
+654 AQVDAIVGVGGSITG
-669 AIVISGGFGYCR
+669 AIVISGGSGYCP
-681 GNYNNICS
+681 GNYNN
-689 EVGVGSTNRKYKN
+689 VGIDTN
-702 PSISLRLETPKN
+702 
-714 EIVEGNEFVI
+714 I
-724 TLKAFG
+724 T
-730 AIDESRYDYTIS
+730 
-742 GVDNDNIDNSL
+742 
-753 TGTFIVKDETSS
+753 
-765 LTIKTKQSLLDDI
+765 
-778 KLFTLKLND
+778 
-787 YNEDIDVVIKKKIQI
+787 DV
-802 VKNPQYRLSSS
+802 
-813 SDFVNAGDSFT
+813 
-824 ITLDTKEIPDNTLVS
+824 NTLP
-839 YTITGIDSNILTNA
+839 ITGISTSVVGNVDS
-853 SLRGNFEV
+853 V
-861 SQQKSEITFRTNRK
+861 
-875 YIKDNIDK
+875 YII
-883 NVVFILRLDNK
+883 
-894 KSYIFV
+894 
-900 LIKAIPKP
+900 A
-908 PEPKPPSPVSGCIV
+908 
-922 DLHVLSPGIGYT
+922 PGIGYT
-934 SGDTITDGKNT
+934 SGDTISIGTT
-945 YIPIVSPNGSIVK
+945 TISPIITPNGSVVK
-958 AQKINDPICGFTERP
+958 VKLPNNFNQSFARPP

-994 LPGTETGNLQSVI
+994 QQGIFVNKDSKSVI

>member
-8 KSGILGKD
+8 KSGIIGKD

-29 TWFQENLG
+29 TWFRENLG

-47 CKVRIIGYHPFDDIL
+47 CKVRIIGYHPFDDKL

-116 NANVKESTDDKFKST
+116 NANVKESTNDV
-131 DDKLKRAE
+131 LKRKE

-151 GNKIKI
+151 GNKI
-157 PSTNIPKV
+157 PSTNRPSS

-179 PTVEG
+179 STVEG

-194 DSPSSAA
+194 DGPSSAA

-206 KNTKPVRI
+206 KNTKYVRI

-279 IRDGIIKCLISIFK
+279 IRDGIIKCLISLFK
-293 KFFGLETKID
+293 KFLGLQKKTD
-303 PAHPITGPA
+303 PTHSLTGPVL
-312 AQKATKTLLQQIF
+312 QKATKTLLQQIF
-325 CIFEDLIDE
+325 CIFEKLIDV
-334 MIEFVIKMLENMIN
+334 MIDFVIKMLENMIN
-348 GVINPSICAA
+348 GVINPTICAA

-369 MSRIE
+369 MSLIE
-374 ELLKTPLSGIKWLTG
+374 ELLEPILSGVQWLTG
-389 RLGEVSGILN
+389 GLGTISGILN

-412 GCDQFKC
+412 GCDEIKC

-444 EGVNVLKGISNGLSQ
+444 EGVNVLKGISKDLTQ
-459 ISKSVDA
+459 ISSGISTGGLEGYDYN
-466 EVIIDGPLQKELNT
+466 G
-480 AKSNLARVVADD
+480 SN
-492 KFILVKGA
+492 
-500 DSQIEAAEAAVQIAE
+500 
-515 NNIERFAPN
+515 
-524 TTDINTKSYKGSS
+524 
-537 LSGLKKIAKS
+537 LSGLNKIAKG

-555 EGAIATISLFG
+555 EGAIASISLFG

-576 EKILNP
+576 EKTSNP
-582 RTQDDLSPVRLGT
+582 QTQYDLSPVPFG
-595 IYYRCIPPIAVAFGS
+595 YKYSYCIPPIAVVFGDG
-610 TNAAQLVP
+610 NGAQLIP
-618 IVVKGSI
+618 IVSNGSI
-625 AGVVVCAGGTGYSSP
+625 FSVEVIDGGSGYSSP

-654 AEVDAIIGAGGSITG
+654 AQVDAIVGVGGSITG
-669 AIVISGGFGYCR
+669 AIVISGGSGYCP
-681 GNYNNICS
+681 GNYNN
-689 EVGVGSTNRKYKN
+689 VGIDTN
-702 PSISLRLETPKN
+702 
-714 EIVEGNEFVI
+714 I
-724 TLKAFG
+724 T
-730 AIDESRYDYTIS
+730 
-742 GVDNDNIDNSL
+742 
-753 TGTFIVKDETSS
+753 
-765 LTIKTKQSLLDDI
+765 
-778 KLFTLKLND
+778 
-787 YNEDIDVVIKKKIQI
+787 DV
-802 VKNPQYRLSSS
+802 
-813 SDFVNAGDSFT
+813 
-824 ITLDTKEIPDNTLVS
+824 NTLP
-839 YTITGIDSNILTNA
+839 ITGISTSVVGNVDS
-853 SLRGNFEV
+853 V
-861 SQQKSEITFRTNRK
+861 
-875 YIKDNIDK
+875 YII
-883 NVVFILRLDNK
+883 
-894 KSYIFV
+894 
-900 LIKAIPKP
+900 A
-908 PEPKPPSPVSGCIV
+908 
-922 DLHVLSPGIGYT
+922 PGIGYT
-934 SGDTITDGKNT
+934 SGDTISIGTT
-945 YIPIVSPNGSIVK
+945 TISPIITPNGSVVK
-958 AQKINDPICGFTERP
+958 VKLPNNFNQSFARPP

-994 LPGTETGNLQSVI
+994 QQGIFVNKDSKSVI

>member
-8 KSGILGKD
+8 KSGIIGKD

-29 TWFQENLG
+29 TWFRENLG

-47 CKVRIIGYHPFDDIL
+47 CKVRIIGYHPFDDKL
-62 KEEDLPWAQVM
+62 KEDDLPWAQVM

-116 NANVKESTDDKFKST
+116 NANVKESTDDE
-131 DDKLKRAE
+131 LKRKE

-151 GNKIKI
+151 GNKI
-157 PSTNIPKV
+157 PSTNRPSS

-179 PTVEG
+179 STVEG

-194 DSPSSAA
+194 DGPSSAA

-206 KNTKPVRI
+206 KNTKYVRI

-279 IRDGIIKCLISIFK
+279 IRDGIIKCLISLFK
-293 KFFGLETKID
+293 KFLGLQKKTD
-303 PAHPITGPA
+303 PTHSLTGPVL
-312 AQKATKTLLQQIF
+312 QKATKTLLQQIF
-325 CIFEDLIDE
+325 CIFEKLIDV
-334 MIEFVIKMLENMIN
+334 MIDFVIKMLENMIN
-348 GVINPSICAA
+348 GVINPTICAA

-369 MSRIE
+369 MSLIE
-374 ELLKTPLSGIKWLTG
+374 ELLEPILSGVQWLTG
-389 RLGEVSGILN
+389 GLGTISGILN

-444 EGVNVLKGISNGLSQ
+444 EGVNVLKGISKDLTQ
-459 ISKSVDA
+459 ISSGISTGGLEGYDYN
-466 EVIIDGPLQKELNT
+466 G
-480 AKSNLARVVADD
+480 SN
-492 KFILVKGA
+492 
-500 DSQIEAAEAAVQIAE
+500 
-515 NNIERFAPN
+515 
-524 TTDINTKSYKGSS
+524 
-537 LSGLKKIAKS
+537 LSGLNKIAKG

-555 EGAIATISLFG
+555 EGAIASISLFG

-576 EKILNP
+576 EKTSNP
-582 RTQDDLSPVRLGT
+582 QTQYDLSPVPFG
-595 IYYRCIPPIAVAFGS
+595 YKYSYCIPPIAVVFGDG
-610 TNAAQLVP
+610 NGAQLIP
-618 IVVKGSI
+618 IVSNGSI
-625 AGVVVCAGGTGYSSP
+625 FSVEVIDGGSGYSSP

-654 AEVDAIIGAGGSITG
+654 AQVDAIVGVGGSITG
-669 AIVISGGFGYCR
+669 AIVISGGSGYCP
-681 GNYNNICS
+681 GNYNN
-689 EVGVGSTNRKYKN
+689 VGIDTN
-702 PSISLRLETPKN
+702 
-714 EIVEGNEFVI
+714 I
-724 TLKAFG
+724 T
-730 AIDESRYDYTIS
+730 
-742 GVDNDNIDNSL
+742 
-753 TGTFIVKDETSS
+753 
-765 LTIKTKQSLLDDI
+765 
-778 KLFTLKLND
+778 
-787 YNEDIDVVIKKKIQI
+787 DV
-802 VKNPQYRLSSS
+802 
-813 SDFVNAGDSFT
+813 
-824 ITLDTKEIPDNTLVS
+824 NTLP
-839 YTITGIDSNILTNA
+839 ITGISTSVVGNVDS
-853 SLRGNFEV
+853 V
-861 SQQKSEITFRTNRK
+861 
-875 YIKDNIDK
+875 YII
-883 NVVFILRLDNK
+883 
-894 KSYIFV
+894 
-900 LIKAIPKP
+900 A
-908 PEPKPPSPVSGCIV
+908 
-922 DLHVLSPGIGYT
+922 PGIGYT
-934 SGDTITDGKNT
+934 SGDTISIGTT
-945 YIPIVSPNGSIVK
+945 TISPIITPNGSVVK
-958 AQKINDPICGFTERP
+958 VKLPNNFNQSFARPP

-994 LPGTETGNLQSVI
+994 QQGIFVNKDSKSVI

>member
-29 TWFQENLG
+29 TWFRENLG

-47 CKVRIIGYHPFDDIL
+47 CKVRIIGYHPFDDKL

-116 NANVKESTDDKFKST
+116 NANVKESTDDE
-131 DDKLKRAE
+131 LKRKE

-151 GNKIKI
+151 GNKI
-157 PSTNIPKV
+157 PSTNRPSS

-179 PTVEG
+179 STVEG

-194 DSPSSAA
+194 DGPSSAA

-233 IAIVNTLEQSIG
+233 IAIVNTLEKSIG

-279 IRDGIIKCLISIFK
+279 IRDGIIKCLISLFK
-293 KFFGLETKID
+293 KFLGLQKKTD
-303 PAHPITGPA
+303 PTHSLTGPVL
-312 AQKATKTLLQQIF
+312 QKATKTLLQQIF
-325 CIFEDLIDE
+325 CIFEKLIDV
-334 MIEFVIKMLENMIN
+334 MIDFVIKMLENMIN
-348 GVINPSICAA
+348 GVINPTICAA

-369 MSRIE
+369 MSLIE
-374 ELLKTPLSGIKWLTG
+374 ELLEPILSGVQWLTG
-389 RLGEVSGILN
+389 GLGTISGILN

-412 GCDQFKC
+412 GCDEIKC

-444 EGVNVLKGISNGLSQ
+444 EGVNVLKGISKDLTQ
-459 ISKSVDA
+459 ISSGISTGGLEGYDYN
-466 EVIIDGPLQKELNT
+466 G
-480 AKSNLARVVADD
+480 SN
-492 KFILVKGA
+492 
-500 DSQIEAAEAAVQIAE
+500 
-515 NNIERFAPN
+515 
-524 TTDINTKSYKGSS
+524 
-537 LSGLKKIAKS
+537 LSGLNKIAKG

-555 EGAIATISLFG
+555 EGAIASISLFG

-576 EKILNP
+576 EKTSNP
-582 RTQDDLSPVRLGT
+582 QTQYDLSPVPFG
-595 IYYRCIPPIAVAFGS
+595 YKYSYCIPPIAVAFGDG
-610 TNAAQLVP
+610 NGAQLIP
-618 IVVKGSI
+618 IVSNGSI
-625 AGVVVCAGGTGYSSP
+625 FSVEVIDGGSGYSSP

-654 AEVDAIIGAGGSITG
+654 AQVDAVVGVGGSITG
-669 AIVISGGFGYCR
+669 AIVISGGSGYCP
-681 GNYNNICS
+681 GNYNN
-689 EVGVGSTNRKYKN
+689 VGIDTN
-702 PSISLRLETPKN
+702 
-714 EIVEGNEFVI
+714 I
-724 TLKAFG
+724 T
-730 AIDESRYDYTIS
+730 
-742 GVDNDNIDNSL
+742 
-753 TGTFIVKDETSS
+753 
-765 LTIKTKQSLLDDI
+765 
-778 KLFTLKLND
+778 
-787 YNEDIDVVIKKKIQI
+787 DV
-802 VKNPQYRLSSS
+802 
-813 SDFVNAGDSFT
+813 
-824 ITLDTKEIPDNTLVS
+824 NTLP
-839 YTITGIDSNILTNA
+839 ITGISTSVVGNVDS
-853 SLRGNFEV
+853 V
-861 SQQKSEITFRTNRK
+861 
-875 YIKDNIDK
+875 YII
-883 NVVFILRLDNK
+883 
-894 KSYIFV
+894 
-900 LIKAIPKP
+900 A
-908 PEPKPPSPVSGCIV
+908 
-922 DLHVLSPGIGYT
+922 PGIGYT
-934 SGDTITDGKNT
+934 SGDTISIGTT
-945 YIPIVSPNGSIVK
+945 TISPIITPNGSVVK
-958 AQKINDPICGFTERP
+958 VKLPNNFNQSFARPP

-994 LPGTETGNLQSVI
+994 QQGIFVNKDSKSVI
-1007 DQKQVINVVD
+1007 DQKQVIDVVD